1 MASAVK
7 YIANVGKSVKYAT
20 IDVLKEMNPVVT
32 DMIETNQDVAKVT
45 YSSIKNFK
53 TLSAKAMKSLSQSQV
68 GELAKDYKK
77 NLLED
82 IKNGTFYN
90 KKRQEQVEND
100 IGNSDAWNIDESE
113 FFANESDSFDNEVSS
128 DEFLADSID
137 DTAERA
143 TSAVSQVLARTS
155 EYQVEATRQSTNRI
169 LAQTSAMSAQLH
181 SDLGILNANVSG
193 LMKFNTEAMATH
205 IENSRSFYERQQQQ
219 MDEQTSILKE
229 MLEFQK
235 AIFTPKTKSMSS
247 KVNVSDIF
255 TSTGAINLAEYFKLI
270 KQNAENADSL
280 GMGSMLT
287 EFLNS
292 GMGKSMAA
300 NPLGEV
306 MNAMVRN
313 FIPKM
318 VKNTFEEFNDTIS
331 GSIATAIMNASKAR
345 NSTNPIIS
353 TIGNIFGIDTS
364 NTRKIDPS
372 NYNKGITS
380 WTGKDHKALTEVI
393 PTLLNKIYSSI
404 SGTKETRYDYDEGRF
419 VSLKSIKTKY
429 DRSKNRYV
437 QEANDTILPYL
448 ENMISQMK
456 FSSTERQK
464 EFVSHLE
471 SILKE
476 NFKRGEYFNP
486 NNKSIN
492 AKTYGLKG
500 DHAEYDV
507 QLIKRLI
514 SKIPKSKQLLN
525 NTNFFQARE
534 SFQNWLSS
542 IEDSGDSIFMQLFN
556 GSKKSKS
563 SKTPIFSTSEKLDE
577 TNSIL
582 RDIRDLLQNRRGR
595 VKRSKKFIKNK
606 NVTNNTITTSVGKKS
621 KNEENEY
628 LSDLGMY
635 IGSNDDAKFN
645 VDEDDIDS
653 FDYIDPNTVD
663 NKTYIKRLK
672 EATTATKKLSAFLSG
687 TSELA
692 KQPLRFV
699 SNVLKKTDERM
710 YTLLFG
716 SDKDKKHSIL
726 GKISDGFDIWF
737 DDLRDIARSK
747 LEDIKDWLTEKS
759 IGDKAHGILSKLLG
773 IDTKEWFKDF
783 RKAAFGNENIS
794 MGEGVRKIFGE
805 GFKEMWTGF
814 KNFFKEDETLKNA
827 KESVAGKTTKKEKE
841 RKKANKS
848 LDNIGKALNK
858 AAANHGNSDTGEGE
872 TSPVEEATSTGS
884 KSKKKDRGARRR
896 NKTKKAADGLRKVS
910 KTGVI
915 AVSEGEMIVP
925 PDMNPYNIKKREKAE
940 QIAIDKFEKAYGK
953 FGDIAAFARG
963 GSVDIDP
970 KRKKELDKQVSKI
983 DKDIAGGKV
992 DPKSIIKSLTG
1003 FSLEDQ
1009 EYIMNH
1015 INDDSYATL
1024 HRNYKAART
1033 IYRVKSLGRDAY
1045 EKGKENIGY
1054 KMMDSAKDLVN
1065 DARENELIDSLISK
1079 ISQSINKNKD
1089 TTVEGKEVVNDIMS
1103 NFSSYLPRI
1112 AAGGVTG
1119 LALSAMLGLAGGPL
1133 LGAAVGSS
1141 LGLLSNSKKLQKW
1154 LFGEKL
1160 VNDEGDETIKGGILG
1175 EDLKKNIHKYFP
1187 NMSKGAIVG
1196 GIASILPFVPGGP
1209 MAGILV
1215 GSAVGFAR
1223 SNNDLREKLF
1233 GKDKALSKIGNT
1245 LKEKLPRMGLGAAAM
1260 FLGGPF
1266 GVTTNLMVGSALGFV
1281 SDTERFKDIIFGTK
1295 GFDNKRRGGLV
1306 GFIKD
1311 AAEIPMNG
1319 IKDLFEYSKNWFKKD
1334 ILDPMSRFLKP
1345 VLQDFKNLGSWIKDG
1360 IKSAFT
1366 DHLLKPIG
1374 GKILSKLIVPLEKQ
1388 LGKIVK
1394 PFAHGLL
1401 AVASAPFKA
1410 LGAYGDW
1417 RRSRQLRS
1425 VGGASGTIVER
1436 VLARNQ
1442 LDSRQPGRFT
1452 RAINGIAGRDIID
1465 TTRYTNSE
1473 ANRVDMAFLGMSDED
1488 RMMAGTLAELVE
1500 TSGINKR
1507 KNREKAIKGNV
1518 AALISKQGGLDKV
1531 IYSHID
1537 RTNAEMVSQY
1547 NQIKNEMLT
1556 GKCQASIAILKS
1568 WVLAGKF
1575 PAKYENDAIRELKRV
1590 AKLVSE
1596 RRDRLNNLDQSI
1608 KDFQSKTGINML
1620 DRKHRKVAKQA
1631 ANEAQA
1637 DSDKAINDYY
1647 KNVVEEANQGT
1658 LEEQQLK
1665 ATLRM
1670 QELQEEISK
1679 KLTDINDTLK
1689 DALLGA
1695 ADATDDNPDISTKNN
1710 YKTEQEASTVSDNG
1724 KLLPAVIPNVDKTPN
1739 DQKVEISATDI
1750 ITAAQAG
1757 QLDIAKIMADG
1768 KVNKFSK
1775 LKSIGNR
1782 IINKFRSKKQK
1793 SQTVIT
1799 ENGPIKTRFDNR
1811 GNEIP
1816 DNTDSETKETLAK
1829 VEDKNQVQKGILSKL
1844 SGLGDTIKGFLGIG
1858 NNEDEEKEGIF
1869 SKILKGA
1876 LKYGLPILGGLAG
1889 VGLVSKVANKKINV
1903 QARDANGNK
1912 MFDEN
1917 GNPITTQMTI
1927 ADAVKD
1933 GASRMWLGDDLT
1945 GNTNGAWFH
1954 IKDFTR
1960 NTVIPLISTGYDIVV
1975 KKIPDLIT
1983 TGVQTIIE
1991 NAPGLL
1997 IAIGKG
2003 IASGLLSVVGDNVGK
2018 IPIIGGLF
2026 GGSKKNKNIK
2036 SSESIESG
2044 TSKLTVNLANGSTS
2058 GSASTTTSN
2067 TTQQLQSLF
2076 DAAASSTGNSISTST
2091 VSSSNNSRSMVLQSL
2106 LDRNTTTGT
2115 TDNTNAVKE
2124 SLAYQNASKPVQRKA
2139 LNVLS
2144 KIWDSKVLAD
2154 GTTVSQLC
2162 NDPNTVIAEF
2172 TDSNGNTFEVTGATI
2187 LLYPETASQLFGVD
2201 IALTDKEREENSK
2214 AVKNAI
2220 GSDPQSWTMT
2230 KILASGGTYGNG
2242 RIAAKAL
2249 SSGGKLISK
2258 AGKGISAIVG
2268 KDITIFGKKI
2278 PWVGRIPF
2286 AGSGL
2291 NKVGKLTN
2299 AASKL
2304 TQFSMNAASIPIRA
2318 TEAIRSGYEE
2328 FSNLRK
2334 GGFTAAE
2341 SAQWIAGNAGVSAR
2355 KGIRGAREALNASL
2369 DAKSAERAEKL
2380 ANSKGV
2386 KKGIQTVKNSIS
2398 DRIDSITRRAGN
2410 KGLDIAEKA
2419 TDITSS
2425 DISKA
2430 ASGIQ
2435 SALQNMSSKGGVAGK
2450 AAGAATKLTG
2460 KAAEVLSKFS
2470 KALTEFLQ
2478 NSKVIGGFRKVL
2490 KCAGIA
2496 QNKIESVLQ
2505 KGLINFAEK
2514 LTEKFTKGLAGAS
2527 AKIVSKIAKQIAK
2540 KVLAVVFIVIDFVNG
2555 MAKADSIMKVENPTV
2570 AERLISGLVNALA
2583 EFCFITL
2590 IIQPSDLVDFCVSA
2604 LEFMG
2609 VNMDNLRQRQQEAQE
2624 NCDEYN
2630 RKHGTNYTVEEYLMS
2645 DHLSTKIK
2653 SALGKVGSTVV
2664 NFATSIGK
2672 GIANFFTGGGKS
2684 EEEISADE
2692 KESKDST
2699 IAKVNAA
2706 EDAATEGSYIYDE
2719 SGNAIGYDEN
2729 NDGNPETMYVPQGD
2743 SDTSEYDTSSL
2754 VNTNFNTTG
2763 TENSQLT
2770 TVDQSQIATSGEGS
2784 VVSSENQTL
2793 INSTYNEINTA
2804 IPDMVRQIK
2813 TNLANYFGVNPSDLN
2828 RKTNIGMNT
2837 MKGDGPLQLFRRLG
2851 LMWSQINTRL
2861 NPFINNLPTT
2871 LFSGM
2876 KDLTKFLTNNV
2887 GLMGEEGDYTEED
2900 QTSGT
2905 TGYTSTNKVTKT
2917 TTTTTSSD
2925 GTSTTTTT
2933 TSPSTTDKDTKS
2945 SSSSSSGKKS
2955 KSIVSKIASGVK
2967 NVIKGIGNFFGI
2979 GGSGSGVD
2987 DFATIPDYDRNA
2999 DKNSFIS
3006 QKYGKYASRQFT
3018 VNGDKQ
3024 RETVADAGCAPAVAT
3039 MAINSAGYSADPITM
3054 DQAMKNAIKYKKPNS
3069 GVTADYFIDE
3079 FDKHGLNASFIT
3091 SDNSK
3096 MKDTIIK
3103 RLTSGS
3109 PIILMGKDDKNNSKS
3124 NSPFGP
3130 KTHYVVA
3137 TGISKDKQTIYIND
3151 PESDKP
3157 KIPYKTNKILGSV
3170 MLGISPVVRT
3180 SSKNKQNSMITKI
3193 KRLLSRFS
3201 ASGKYGED
3209 TIEYKVWTGL
3219 RAAGYSEITV
3229 AGTMGNIYA
3238 ESGFDPSVVEHGN
3251 GIGFGLIQWSFGRR
3265 TAIENYAAEQGK
3277 DVNSTELQVEWLI
3290 KECDPNDSA
3299 FAWMNSS
3306 KSYDGKSWTYDEW
3319 KNATDIE
3326 SAVRAFMFC
3335 FERPAGT
3342 SSLQKR
3348 IDAANEYYEEFT
3360 GTAVPDKQNS
3370 NDPNSGGESEANQ
3383 SPLEQ
3388 LLSAFSKLAQ
3398 GYGLTGGDS
3407 SGSTE
3412 DSGSGDNGSDYV
3424 DMGDIRGNVST
3435 NKEYAQKQVEL
3446 VKKMKSVENT
3456 LDYSQAARNP
3466 DNGSGD
3472 CSSTVQWAYQNVLGV
3487 DPGSWTGAQETDEDT
3502 YTVTTSTAEEDKMQL
3517 GDIILK
3523 NGHVEMYYGDHRM
3536 IGHGGAEHTLEDGT
3550 TTTKG
3555 PFVRE
3560 LGNTPP
3566 YNNIKR
3572 WVGFRDGES
3581 STTFDG
3587 ATEGGAGTGLFVSQ
3601 NSPSYSNKTIGNR
3614 TVSDAGCAPAV
3625 ATMALS
3631 KLNKNYNMSKA
3642 IKDASKYQNSSGKVT
3657 ADYFAE
3663 AFSKNGVR
3671 PSYIPGN
3678 DINKLKDAITN
3689 GNVVLLGKDSSNK
3702 TKSKSPFGPAGHYV
3716 LATGLSKDGKYVYIN
3731 DPESKRANQKY
3742 PVDILNH
3749 TSIGISTLGNI
3760 TSKLAGKIKDKLK
3773 LFAGSAKYKYLFS
3786 GDSRT
3791 VGIQL
3796 TLGDSHPETLFV
3808 AKAGIG
3814 YQWMKDHAWSQ
3825 IKQNLDE
3832 NPDMKV
3838 VFLYGVNDM
3847 ININYYL
3854 KRYKELEGEYDKN
3867 RIWYVSVN
3875 PIKGQQLV
3883 TDDQI
3888 QEFNKK
3894 LKEHAG
3900 SRYIDTYSMLNKE
3913 GFGSPD
3919 GLHYDN
3925 DTNTKIYD
3933 FIINAINNGGSSTT
3947 TTTTTTTTETE
3958 VKEDPSPFD
3967 ELASAFT
3974 DLAQAY
3980 GLSGDSGSSTTS
3992 SSTTKN
3998 NNSSNNNSKGSSFP
4012 KYVLSEAQ
4020 KKLAAGV
4027 IAGETGGSDL
4037 VAAKQE
4043 ASQMAN
4049 LNEVQYGKD
4058 PTGDNLESTLKG
4070 GWYAK
4075 ASLSKSPTDTTLK
4088 AVEDVLVNGKR
4099 TLPRYVT
4106 EHDMFPLDAA
4116 ISGHW
4121 NNGKSEDRSQYKRN
4135 STVISQNPSRFSSPA
4150 NYKFYDFF
4158 GENRDGDV
4166 AGYYDQYYDQYK
4178 DDVAWSG
4185 AGSGISSDTKTTPAY
4200 SSYAKEVTKA
4210 TTTNTAV
4217 TNNKSNNQ
4225 SNIDKL
4231 VEIVIKLLAQVVDN
4245 TSSIKDIASLLVKL
4259 LDLKSSSNASDS
4271 SIASSAAKG
4280 AMQASQLALKALS
4293 ESAKNTDSEE
4303 MLKLIQS
4310 VESIAMQ

>member
-193 LMKFNTEAMATH
+193 LMKFNTEAMSTH

-635 IGSNDDAKFN
+635 IGFNDDAKFN

-653 FDYIDPNTVD
+653 FDYIDPDTVD

-814 KNFFKEDETLKNA
+814 KNFFKEDETLKDA

-858 AAANHGNSDTGEGE
+858 AAANHGNNDTGEGE
-872 TSPVEEATSTGS
+872 TSPVEEVTSTGS

-1033 IYRVKSLGRDAY
+1033 IYRAKSLGRDAY

-1160 VNDEGDETIKGGILG
+1160 VDDEGNETIKGGILG

-1196 GIASILPFVPGGP
+1196 GIASVLPFVPGGP

-1223 SNNDLREKLF
+1223 SNDDLREKLF

-1425 VGGASGTIVER
+1425 VGGASGTIAER

-1799 ENGPIKTRFDNR
+1799 ENGPIKTRFDNK

-1829 VEDKNQVQKGILSKL
+1829 VEDKNQVQKGILNKL

-1889 VGLVSKVANKKINV
+1889 VGLVSKVANKKIDV

-1917 GNPITTQMTI
+1917 GNPIMTQMTI

-1960 NTVIPLISTGYDIVV
+1960 NTVIPLISTGYDLVM
-1975 KKIPDLIT
+1975 KKLPDLIA
-1983 TGVQTIIE
+1983 TGAQVLAE
-1991 NAPGLL
+1991 HAPNVLAHIGIGL
-1997 IAIGKG
+1997 GK
-2003 IASGLLSVVGDNVGK
+2003 GLLSVLKGVLSRLPG
-2018 IPIIGGLF
+2018 IGGLF
-2026 GGSKKNKNIK
+2026 KDDKKDSDVP
-2036 SSESIESG
+2036 SSSSIESG
-2044 TSKLTVNLANGSTS
+2044 KIISSNIKLNTMPAQSSGKKQTDTSSTQYKLQSMFDKYVSGGNSTTNNTTNSSTS
-2058 GSASTTTSN
+2058 SNIPSSYTSSN
-2067 TTQQLQSLF
+2067 
-2076 DAAASSTGNSISTST
+2076 SSTNTSDWKKNIT
-2091 VSSSNNSRSMVLQSL
+2091 SSL
-2106 LDRNTTTGT
+2106 LNSDSNIGNTK
-2115 TDNTNAVKE
+2115 DIE
-2124 SLAYQNASKPVQRKA
+2124 SSLAYQNAPSIIQKKA
-2139 LNVLS
+2139 KNQLS
-2144 KIWDSKVLAD
+2144 KIWNNPILED
-2154 GTTVSQLC
+2154 GTTVGQLC
-2162 NDPNTVIAEF
+2162 NDNETELLQYQ
-2172 TDSNGNTFEVTGATI
+2172 DSAGVTHSITGAD
-2187 LLYPETASQLFGVD
+2187 LLLFPEVASQVLGID
-2201 IALTDKEREENSK
+2201 ISLTDKEREEGSK
-2214 AVKNAI
+2214 ELRNAT
-2220 GSDPQSWTMT
+2220 QSNTGNW
-2230 KILASGGTYGNG
+2230 KAFEIIASGGKYGKNTIMMG
-2242 RIAAKAL
+2242 MKGANILAKGAD
-2249 SSGGKLISK
+2249 K
-2258 AGKGISAIVG
+2258 
-2268 KDITIFGKKI
+2268 
-2278 PWVGRIPF
+2278 F
-2286 AGSGL
+2286 AQVV
-2291 NKVGKLTN
+2291 NKSRL
-2299 AASKL
+2299 
-2304 TQFSMNAASIPIRA
+2304 F
-2318 TEAIRSGYEE
+2318 
-2328 FSNLRK
+2328 
-2334 GGFTAAE
+2334 
-2341 SAQWIAGNAGVSAR
+2341 
-2355 KGIRGAREALNASL
+2355 
-2369 DAKSAERAEKL
+2369 
-2380 ANSKGV
+2380 
-2386 KKGIQTVKNSIS
+2386 
-2398 DRIDSITRRAGN
+2398 
-2410 KGLDIAEKA
+2410 
-2419 TDITSS
+2419 
-2425 DISKA
+2425 
-2430 ASGIQ
+2430 
-2435 SALQNMSSKGGVAGK
+2435 GVAGK
-2450 AAGAATKLTG
+2450 AAAGTGKLTRAVTAISSIPSFVMEQGRKVVSNYSASRRMGKSVAESINVAKHGVGLRTRRSLRNANKALQNWSIGKEGSMLNKMGNTVKKYGSKTLDALSDATKISGQDVSKATSKVSSALSKAISKSEKATNAVNKAGKLAG
-2460 KAAEVLSKFS
+2460 KALEVFNKLKTLLSKFLS
-2470 KALTEFLQ
+2470 NNQVVKAFK
-2478 NSKVIGGFRKVL
+2478 KVVSSGKAKKKVAEKAIEQAL
-2490 KCAGIA
+2490 NKFADKILEKC
-2496 QNKIESVLQ
+2496 Q
-2505 KGLINFAEK
+2505 KGLAK
-2514 LTEKFTKGLAGAS
+2514 AA
-2527 AKIVSKIAKQIAK
+2527 AKIIAKVSTKLAAYIGSGGLIA
-2540 KVLAVVFIVIDFVNG
+2540 VGFIIVDFLKG
-2555 MAKADSIMKVENPTV
+2555 MSNADVIMKVEKPTI
-2570 AERLISGLVNALA
+2570 AEKFIAGLVNAFA
-2583 EFCFITL
+2583 ETFFITL
-2590 IIQPSDLVDFCVSA
+2590 FVDTDDLVQASLNLVEEFVDLSDLRKRQDEA
-2604 LEFMG
+2604 EQ
-2609 VNMDNLRQRQQEAQE
+2609 NLAEYNATHPVAITM
-2624 NCDEYN
+2624 DEYLS
-2630 RKHGTNYTVEEYLMS
+2630 K
-2645 DHLSTKIK
+2645 DKISTKVK
-2653 SALGKVGSTVV
+2653 A
-2664 NFATSIGK
+2664 AIGK
-2672 GIANFFTGGGKS
+2672 AGSAIKNIFTGGSS
-2684 EEEISADE
+2684 EET
-2692 KESKDST
+2692 DST
-2699 IAKVNAA
+2699 EVDVATQSTSTVDQVNAA

-2729 NDGNPETMYVPQGD
+2729 NDGNPETMYVSQGD

-2804 IPDMVRQIK
+2804 IPDMVRQMK

-2945 SSSSSSGKKS
+2945 SSSGSSGKKS

-2987 DFATIPDYDRNA
+2987 DQSHIVETANSA
-2999 DKNSFIS
+2999 DSKNLFIS
-3006 QKYGKYASRQFT
+3006 QKYGKYANTPFT
-3018 VNGDKQ
+3018 VSGDRNK
-3024 RETVADAGCAPAVAT
+3024 ETVEDAGCAPAVAT
-3039 MAINSAGYSADPITM
+3039 MAINSAGFSAEPITM
-3054 DQAMKNAIKYKKPNS
+3054 DQAIKNAIKYKKPNN
-3069 GVTADYFIDE
+3069 GVTADYFVDE
-3079 FDKHGLNASFIT
+3079 FDKHGLNTSFIT
-3091 SDNSK
+3091 SDSAS
-3096 MKDTIIK
+3096 MKDTIIR
-3103 RLTSGS
+3103 RLSSGA
-3109 PIILMGKDDKNNSKS
+3109 PIILMGKDDKNTSKS
-3124 NSPFGP
+3124 SSPFGP

-3137 TGISKDKQTIYIND
+3137 TGISDDKQTIYVND
-3151 PESDKP
+3151 PESNKP
-3157 KIPYKTNKILGSV
+3157 KIPYKASKLLNGV
-3170 MLGISPVVRT
+3170 MIGIAPVIRNNR
-3180 SSKNKQNSMITKI
+3180 KNKQNSMVTKI

-3251 GIGFGLIQWSFGRR
+3251 GIGFGLIQWSYGRR

-3277 DVNSTELQVEWLI
+3277 DVNSTELQVEWLL

-3306 KSYDGKSWTYDEW
+3306 TSYDGKSWTYDEW

-3370 NDPNSGGESEANQ
+3370 NDPDNAGESEANQ
-3383 SPLEQ
+3383 SPLEK
-3388 LLSAFSKLAQ
+3388 LLSAFNKLAQ
-3398 GYGLTGGDS
+3398 AYGLTGGDS

-3412 DSGSGDNGSDYV
+3412 DTDTGSNSDTGYV
-3424 DMGDIRGNVST
+3424 DMGDIRGNVSS
-3435 NKEYAQKQVEL
+3435 NKEYAEKQVEL
-3446 VKKMKSVENT
+3446 VKKMKSVEGQ
-3456 LDYSQAARNP
+3456 LQYSWGPGSKYPGPSRNP
-3466 DNGSGD
+3466 DDGYAD
-3472 CSSTVQWAYQNVLGV
+3472 CSSTVQWAYQKVLGV
-3487 DPGSWTGAQETDEDT
+3487 DPGSYTGTQETDEDT
-3502 YTVTTSTAEEDKMQL
+3502 YTVTNTTADESKMQL

-3523 NGHVEMYYGDHRM
+3523 NGHVEMYYGDGRM
-3536 IGHGGAEHTLEDGT
+3536 IGHGGGKDGKT
-3550 TTTKG
+3550 PG
-3555 PFVRE
+3555 PTIKA
-3560 LGNTPP
+3560 LGSTPP

-3572 WVGFRDGES
+3572 WVGFRDSEG

-3601 NSPSYSNKTIGNR
+3601 NNPSYANKTIGNR
-3614 TVSDAGCAPAV
+3614 TVADAGCAPAV

-3631 KLNKNYNMSKA
+3631 KLNKKYNMSKA
-3642 IKDASKYQNSSGKVT
+3642 IKDASKYQNPSGKVT

-3933 FIINAINNGGSSTT
+3933 FVINAINNGGSSTT

-3998 NNSSNNNSKGSSFP
+3998 NNSNNNNSKGSSFP

-4099 TLPRYVT
+4099 ALPRYVT

-4225 SNIDKL
+4225 SNVDKL

>member
-90 KKRQEQVEND
+90 KKRQQQVEND
-100 IGNSDAWNIDESE
+100 IGNSDAWGADMSE
-113 FFANESDSFDNEVSS
+113 FFAEEPAEGEDEFSS

-219 MDEQTSILKE
+219 MDEQTSILRE

-247 KVNVSDIF
+247 KVNISDTF

-270 KQNAENADSL
+270 KQNAENMDSMGL
-280 GMGSMLT
+280 GSWVKEAMD
-287 EFLNS
+287 S
-292 GMGKSMAA
+292 GMGKSFAA
-300 NPLGEV
+300 NPLGMV
-306 MNAMVRN
+306 MTGA
-313 FIPKM
+313 
-318 VKNTFEEFNDTIS
+318 VKSFLPNILKESFKEFNDTLS
-331 GSIATAIMNASKAR
+331 GSISTAIMNAYQAKD
-345 NSTNPIIS
+345 STNPIIS
-353 TIGNIFGIDTS
+353 ALGNIFGVDLSNNKKISTS
-364 NTRKIDPS
+364 K
-372 NYNKGITS
+372 YNKDVVA
-380 WTGKDHKALTEVI
+380 WNGKDHKALTEVI

-404 SGTKETRYDYDEGRF
+404 SGTKEMRYDYEEGKF
-419 VSLKSIKTKY
+419 VSLKDIKKSY
-429 DRSKNRYV
+429 NKRKSRYV
-437 QEANDTILPYL
+437 SDANDTIMPYL
-448 ENMISQMK
+448 ENMINQMN
-456 FSSTERQK
+456 FSSTDRQK

-471 SILKE
+471 TILKE
-476 NFKRGEYFNP
+476 NFKKGRYFNP
-486 NNKSIN
+486 NDKSLS

-507 QLIKRLI
+507 QLIRRLMA
-514 SKIPKSKQLLN
+514 KIPKSKQLLN
-525 NTNFFQARE
+525 NSDFFQARE
-534 SFQNWLSS
+534 QYQDWLSS
-542 IEDSGDSIFMQLFN
+542 IEGNGDSVLMSLFN
-556 GSKKSKS
+556 GSTGKKKGKSKTMAS
-563 SKTPIFSTSEKLDE
+563 PIFSASEKLDE
-577 TNSIL
+577 TNSLL
-582 RDIRDLLQNRRGR
+582 REIRDTLQSRGR
-595 VKRSKKFIKNK
+595 SKRPYKKVTKKN
-606 NVTNNTITTSVGKKS
+606 NNTTINKIEKKE
-621 KNEENEY
+621 KDKETGY
-628 LSDLGMY
+628 ISDLGFY
-635 IGSNDDAKFN
+635 INTRSDAKFN

-653 FDYIDPNTVD
+653 FDYVDPDTVD

-672 EATTATKKLSAFLSG
+672 EATTATKRLSAFLSG

-716 SDKDKKHSIL
+716 SDKDGKNSIL
-726 GKISDGFDIWF
+726 GKISDGLDLWF
-737 DDLRDIARSK
+737 DDLRDIAK
-747 LEDIKDWLTEKS
+747 NKFDDIKDWLTEQS
-759 IGDKAHGILSKLLG
+759 LGDKAHGILSKLLG

-783 RKAAFGNENIS
+783 RKAAFGDENMS
-794 MGEGVRKIFGE
+794 MGEGVRKIFSE

-814 KNFFKEDETLKNA
+814 KNFFKEDEAVKSA
-827 KESVAGKTTKKEKE
+827 KESITGTITKEE
-841 RKKANKS
+841 EQRRAYNAS
-848 LDNIGKALNK
+848 LDNLGKILRN
-858 AAANHGNSDTGEGE
+858 AAADHGNDTGEGK
-872 TSPVEEATSTGS
+872 VTGA
-884 KSKKKDRGARRR
+884 AR
-896 NKTKKAADGLRKVS
+896 GLRKVS

-925 PDMNPYNIKKREKAE
+925 PDMNPYNIKKREKSE
-940 QIAIDKFEKAYGK
+940 QDAIDKFEKAYGK
-953 FGDIAAFARG
+953 FGRIPAYATG
-963 GSVDIDP
+963 GSVDIDSE
-970 KRKKELDKQVSKI
+970 KKAKLDKQVSRI
-983 DKDIAGGKV
+983 DSIIARGDY
-992 DPKSIIKSLTG
+992 DPKKIIRDVSK
-1003 FSLEDQ
+1003 FPAEDQ
-1009 EYIMNH
+1009 EYIMSH
-1015 INDDSYATL
+1015 INDDSYAVL
-1024 HRNYKAART
+1024 HRNYRAART
-1033 IYRVKSLGRDAY
+1033 LYRAKSIGRAAY

-1054 KMMDSAKDLVN
+1054 KMADSAKDLVN
-1065 DARENELIDSLISK
+1065 NARENELIDSLISK
-1079 ISQSINKNKD
+1079 ISQSITKNND
-1089 TTVEGKEVVNDIMS
+1089 TTKEGKEVVNDIMS
-1103 NFSSYLPRI
+1103 NFSSYIPRI

-1119 LALSAMLGLAGGPL
+1119 LALSTLLGLAGGPL
-1133 LGAAVGSS
+1133 LGAAVGSG
-1141 LGLLSNSKKLQKW
+1141 LGLLSNSKKLRTW
-1154 LFGEKL
+1154 LFGEKIL
-1160 VNDEGDETIKGGILG
+1160 DDEGNESIKGGILG
-1175 EDLKKNIHKYFP
+1175 NDIKKNIHKYFP
-1187 NMSKGAIVG
+1187 NISKGAILG
-1196 GIASILPFVPGGP
+1196 GITSILPFVPGGP

-1215 GSAVGFAR
+1215 GSAIGFAK
-1223 SNNDLREKLF
+1223 SNDTLSKQLF
-1233 GKDKALSKIGNT
+1233 GEDKALGKMKKT
-1245 LKEKLPRMGLGAAAM
+1245 LEQKLPRMGLGAAAM

-1266 GVTTNLMVGSALGFV
+1266 GITTNLMVGAGLGFV
-1281 SDTERFKDIIFGTK
+1281 SDTNKFKDIVFGTK
-1295 GFDNKRRGGLV
+1295 GSNGERTGGLV
-1306 GFIKD
+1306 QYIKEAVEVPINTAKQIWQETHDWFKDTFLPPLSKAAAPIGRQFKNIGNWFKD
-1311 AAEIPMNG
+1311 ALTQG
-1319 IKDLFEYSKNWFKKD
+1319 IKDH
-1334 ILDPMSRFLKP
+1334 ITR
-1345 VLQDFKNLGSWIKDG
+1345 
-1360 IKSAFT
+1360 
-1366 DHLLKPIG
+1366 PIG
-1374 GKILSKLIVPLEKQ
+1374 RAITDNIIQPFQKATGFILRQLLRPGRWALGKVSQGIGTIGSKL
-1388 LGKIVK
+1388 
-1394 PFAHGLL
+1394 
-1401 AVASAPFKA
+1401 
-1410 LGAYGDW
+1410 
-1417 RRSRQLRS
+1417 RSHQLRNI
-1425 VGGASGTIVER
+1425 GTASGTAAERLAEMDELDANKRIPFRRFANSKGYRSASLINSLSNEQVLEMQAFNEYLQTAGSAITTKKINKAKTSYAKHIVIANDDMLFNDLKQ
-1436 VLARNQ
+1436 LADKRIITARTYSDFETAILNADIKTAMTLYKNIQVNDSKNFTPKDKKSLGKRIQAAVNNAKKARADAEKAKEKYKQ
-1442 LDSRQPGRFT
+1442 LKDKYGDIGLGTARFGRELQQEIEGRGINETAESSKENKTADNIVDISKTQKDNHVQLMDTLNNISDLLEVIAFPESK
-1452 RAINGIAGRDIID
+1452 RALKMKRLKESIN
-1465 TTRYTNSE
+1465 NKKKE
-1473 ANRVDMAFLGMSDED
+1473 DEEKTIETVATLED
-1488 RMMAGTLAELVE
+1488 AKTLAEE
-1500 TSGINKR
+1500 GSTSEATSIANGKSLKMSKVKSIVRNLTTKVR
-1507 KNREKAIKGNV
+1507 QS
-1518 AALISKQGGLDKV
+1518 ISKPK
-1531 IYSHID
+1531 
-1537 RTNAEMVSQY
+1537 
-1547 NQIKNEMLT
+1547 
-1556 GKCQASIAILKS
+1556 
-1568 WVLAGKF
+1568 
-1575 PAKYENDAIRELKRV
+1575 
-1590 AKLVSE
+1590 
-1596 RRDRLNNLDQSI
+1596 
-1608 KDFQSKTGINML
+1608 
-1620 DRKHRKVAKQA
+1620 
-1631 ANEAQA
+1631 
-1637 DSDKAINDYY
+1637 
-1647 KNVVEEANQGT
+1647 
-1658 LEEQQLK
+1658 
-1665 ATLRM
+1665 
-1670 QELQEEISK
+1670 
-1679 KLTDINDTLK
+1679 
-1689 DALLGA
+1689 
-1695 ADATDDNPDISTKNN
+1695 
-1710 YKTEQEASTVSDNG
+1710 
-1724 KLLPAVIPNVDKTPN
+1724 
-1739 DQKVEISATDI
+1739 
-1750 ITAAQAG
+1750 
-1757 QLDIAKIMADG
+1757 
-1768 KVNKFSK
+1768 
-1775 LKSIGNR
+1775 
-1782 IINKFRSKKQK
+1782 
-1793 SQTVIT
+1793 TVIT
-1799 ENGPIKTRFDNR
+1799 ENGPIKTRIDAQ

-1816 DNTDSETKETLAK
+1816 DERDSETKETLSK
-1829 VEDKNQVQKGILSKL
+1829 VEEKNNTQKGILNKL

-1858 NNEDEEKEGIF
+1858 DDKDEEKEGIF

-1889 VGLVSKVANKKINV
+1889 VGLVSKIANKKIDV

-1917 GNPITTQMTI
+1917 GNPIMTQMTI

-1960 NTVIPLISTGYDIVV
+1960 NTVIPLISTGYDLVM
-1975 KKIPDLIT
+1975 KKLPDLIA
-1983 TGVQTIIE
+1983 TGAQVLAE
-1991 NAPGLL
+1991 HAPNVLAHIGIGL
-1997 IAIGKG
+1997 GK
-2003 IASGLLSVVGDNVGK
+2003 GLLSVLKGVLSRLPG
-2018 IPIIGGLF
+2018 IGGLF
-2026 GGSKKNKNIK
+2026 KDDKKDSDVP
-2036 SSESIESG
+2036 SSSSIESG
-2044 TSKLTVNLANGSTS
+2044 KIISSNIKLNTMPAQSSGKKQTDTSSTQYKLQSMFDKYVSGGNSTTNNTTNSSTS
-2058 GSASTTTSN
+2058 SNIPSSYTSSN
-2067 TTQQLQSLF
+2067 
-2076 DAAASSTGNSISTST
+2076 SSTNTSDWKKNIT
-2091 VSSSNNSRSMVLQSL
+2091 SSL
-2106 LDRNTTTGT
+2106 LNSDSNIGNTK
-2115 TDNTNAVKE
+2115 DIE
-2124 SLAYQNASKPVQRKA
+2124 SSLAYQNAPSIIQKKA
-2139 LNVLS
+2139 KNQLS
-2144 KIWDSKVLAD
+2144 KIWNNPILED
-2154 GTTVSQLC
+2154 GTTVGQLC
-2162 NDPNTVIAEF
+2162 NDNETELLQYQ
-2172 TDSNGNTFEVTGATI
+2172 DSAGVTHSITGAD
-2187 LLYPETASQLFGVD
+2187 LLLFPEVASQVLGID
-2201 IALTDKEREENSK
+2201 ISLTDKEREEGSK
-2214 AVKNAI
+2214 ELRNATQSNI
-2220 GSDPQSWTMT
+2220 GNW
-2230 KILASGGTYGNG
+2230 
-2242 RIAAKAL
+2242 KAFEIIT
-2249 SSGGKLISK
+2249 SGGKY
-2258 AGKGISAIVG
+2258 GKN
-2268 KDITIFGKKI
+2268 TIMMGMKGANILAK
-2278 PWVGRIPF
+2278 GADKF
-2286 AGSGL
+2286 AQVV
-2291 NKVGKLTN
+2291 NKSRL
-2299 AASKL
+2299 
-2304 TQFSMNAASIPIRA
+2304 F
-2318 TEAIRSGYEE
+2318 
-2328 FSNLRK
+2328 
-2334 GGFTAAE
+2334 
-2341 SAQWIAGNAGVSAR
+2341 
-2355 KGIRGAREALNASL
+2355 
-2369 DAKSAERAEKL
+2369 
-2380 ANSKGV
+2380 
-2386 KKGIQTVKNSIS
+2386 
-2398 DRIDSITRRAGN
+2398 
-2410 KGLDIAEKA
+2410 
-2419 TDITSS
+2419 
-2425 DISKA
+2425 
-2430 ASGIQ
+2430 
-2435 SALQNMSSKGGVAGK
+2435 GVAGK
-2450 AAGAATKLTG
+2450 AAAGAGKLTRAVTAISSIPSFVMEQGRKVVSNYSASRRIGKSVAESINVAKHGVGLRTRRSLRNANKALQNWSIGKEGSMLNKMGNTVKKYGSKTLDALSDATKISGQDVSKATSKVSSALSKVISKSEKATNAVNKAGKLAG
-2460 KAAEVLSKFS
+2460 KALEVFNKLKTLLSKFLS
-2470 KALTEFLQ
+2470 NNQVVKAFK
-2478 NSKVIGGFRKVL
+2478 KVVSSGKAKKKVAEKAIEQAL
-2490 KCAGIA
+2490 NKFADKILEKC
-2496 QNKIESVLQ
+2496 Q
-2505 KGLINFAEK
+2505 KGLAK
-2514 LTEKFTKGLAGAS
+2514 AA
-2527 AKIVSKIAKQIAK
+2527 AKIIAKVSTKLAAYIGSGGLIA
-2540 KVLAVVFIVIDFVNG
+2540 VGFIIVDFLKG
-2555 MAKADSIMKVENPTV
+2555 MSNADVIMKVEKPTI
-2570 AERLISGLVNALA
+2570 AEKFISGLVNAFA
-2583 EFCFITL
+2583 ETFFITL
-2590 IIQPSDLVDFCVSA
+2590 FVDTDDLVQASLNLVEEFVDLSDLRKRQDEA
-2604 LEFMG
+2604 EQ
-2609 VNMDNLRQRQQEAQE
+2609 NLAEYNATHPVAITM
-2624 NCDEYN
+2624 DEYLS
-2630 RKHGTNYTVEEYLMS
+2630 K
-2645 DHLSTKIK
+2645 DKISTKVK
-2653 SALGKVGSTVV
+2653 SAIGKVGSAIK
-2664 NFATSIGK
+2664 NI
-2672 GIANFFTGGGKS
+2672 FTGGSS
-2684 EEEISADE
+2684 EET
-2692 KESKDST
+2692 DST
-2699 IAKVNAA
+2699 EVDVATQSTSTVDQVNAA
-2706 EDAATEGSYIYDE
+2706 EDAATEGSYIYDDE
-2719 SGNAIGYDEN
+2719 SGNAIGYDDN

-2770 TVDQSQIATSGEGS
+2770 TVDQSQVATSGEGS

-2804 IPDMVRQIK
+2804 IPDMVRQMK

-2987 DFATIPDYDRNA
+2987 DQSHIVETANSA
-2999 DKNSFIS
+2999 DSKNLFIS
-3006 QKYGKYASRQFT
+3006 QKYGKYANTPFT
-3018 VNGDKQ
+3018 VSGDRNK
-3024 RETVADAGCAPAVAT
+3024 ETVEDAGCAPAVAT
-3039 MAINSAGYSADPITM
+3039 MAINSAGFSAEPITM
-3054 DQAMKNAIKYKKPNS
+3054 DQAIKNAIKYKKPNN
-3069 GVTADYFIDE
+3069 GVTADYFVDE
-3079 FDKHGLNASFIT
+3079 FDKHGLNTSFIT
-3091 SDNSK
+3091 SDSAS
-3096 MKDTIIK
+3096 MKNTIIR
-3103 RLTSGS
+3103 RLSSGA
-3109 PIILMGKDDKNNSKS
+3109 PIILMGKDDKNTSKS
-3124 NSPFGP
+3124 SSPFGP

-3137 TGISKDKQTIYIND
+3137 TGISDDKQTIYVND
-3151 PESDKP
+3151 PESNKP
-3157 KIPYKTNKILGSV
+3157 KIPYKASKLLNGV
-3170 MLGISPVVRT
+3170 MIGIAPVIRNNR
-3180 SSKNKQNSMITKI
+3180 KNKQNSMVTKI

-3251 GIGFGLIQWSFGRR
+3251 GIGFGLIQWSYGRR

-3277 DVNSTELQVEWLI
+3277 DVNSTELQVEWLL

-3306 KSYDGKSWTYDEW
+3306 TSYDGKSWTYDEW

-3370 NDPNSGGESEANQ
+3370 NDPDNTGESEANQ
-3383 SPLEQ
+3383 SPLEK
-3388 LLSAFSKLAQ
+3388 LLSAFNKLAQ
-3398 GYGLTGGDS
+3398 AYGLTGGDS

-3412 DSGSGDNGSDYV
+3412 DIDTGSNSDTGYV
-3424 DMGDIRGNVST
+3424 DIGDIRGNVSS
-3435 NKEYAQKQVEL
+3435 NKEYAEKQVEL
-3446 VKKMKSVENT
+3446 VKKMKSVEGQ
-3456 LDYSQAARNP
+3456 LQYSWGPGSKYPGPSRNP
-3466 DNGSGD
+3466 DDGYAD
-3472 CSSTVQWAYQNVLGV
+3472 CSSTVQWAYQKVLGV
-3487 DPGSWTGAQETDEDT
+3487 DPGSYTGAQETDEDT
-3502 YTVTTSTAEEDKMQL
+3502 YTVTNTTADESKMQL

-3523 NGHVEMYYGDHRM
+3523 NGHVEMYYGDGRM
-3536 IGHGGAEHTLEDGT
+3536 IGHGGGKDGKT
-3550 TTTKG
+3550 PG
-3555 PFVRE
+3555 PTIKA
-3560 LGNTPP
+3560 LGSTPP

-3572 WVGFRDGES
+3572 WVGFRDSEG

-3601 NSPSYSNKTIGNR
+3601 NNPSYANKTIGNR
-3614 TVSDAGCAPAV
+3614 TVADAGCAPAV

-3631 KLNKNYNMSKA
+3631 KLNKKYNMSKA

-3998 NNSSNNNSKGSSFP
+3998 NNSNNNSKGSSFP

-4225 SNIDKL
+4225 SNVDKL

>member
-653 FDYIDPNTVD
+653 FDYIDPDTVD

-672 EATTATKKLSAFLSG
+672 EATTATKKLSVFLSG

-814 KNFFKEDETLKNA
+814 KNFFKEDETLKDA

-872 TSPVEEATSTGS
+872 TSPVEETTSTGS

-1033 IYRVKSLGRDAY
+1033 IYRAKSLGRDAY

-1141 LGLLSNSKKLQKW
+1141 LGLLYNSKKLQKW

-1160 VNDEGDETIKGGILG
+1160 VDDEGNETIKGGILG

-1196 GIASILPFVPGGP
+1196 GIASVLPFVPGGP

-1223 SNNDLREKLF
+1223 SNDDLREKLF

-1425 VGGASGTIVER
+1425 VGGASGTIAER

-1575 PAKYENDAIRELKRV
+1575 PAEYENDAIRELKRV

-1631 ANEAQA
+1631 ANEAQV

-1710 YKTEQEASTVSDNG
+1710 HKTEQEASTVSDNG
-1724 KLLPAVIPNVDKTPN
+1724 KLLPAVIPNGDKTPN
-1739 DQKVEISATDI
+1739 DQKVEVSATDI

-1844 SGLGDTIKGFLGIG
+1844 SGLGDTIKGFLGID

-1889 VGLVSKVANKKINV
+1889 VGLVSKVANKKIDV

-1917 GNPITTQMTI
+1917 GNPIMTQMTI

-1960 NTVIPLISTGYDIVV
+1960 NTVIPLISTGYDLVM
-1975 KKIPDLIT
+1975 KKLPDLIA
-1983 TGVQTIIE
+1983 TGAQVLAE
-1991 NAPGLL
+1991 HAPNVLAHIGIGL
-1997 IAIGKG
+1997 GK
-2003 IASGLLSVVGDNVGK
+2003 GLLSVLKGVLSKLPG
-2018 IPIIGGLF
+2018 IGGLF
-2026 GGSKKNKNIK
+2026 KDDKKDSDVP
-2036 SSESIESG
+2036 SSSSIESG
-2044 TSKLTVNLANGSTS
+2044 KIISSNIKLNTMPAQSSGKKQTDTSSTQYKLQSMFDKYVSGGNSTTNNTTNSSTS
-2058 GSASTTTSN
+2058 SNIPSSYTSSN
-2067 TTQQLQSLF
+2067 
-2076 DAAASSTGNSISTST
+2076 SSTNTSDWKKNIT
-2091 VSSSNNSRSMVLQSL
+2091 SSL
-2106 LDRNTTTGT
+2106 LNSDSNIGNTK
-2115 TDNTNAVKE
+2115 DIE
-2124 SLAYQNASKPVQRKA
+2124 SSLAYQNAPSIIQKKA
-2139 LNVLS
+2139 KNQLS
-2144 KIWDSKVLAD
+2144 KIWNNPILED
-2154 GTTVSQLC
+2154 GTTVGQLC
-2162 NDPNTVIAEF
+2162 NDNETELLQYQ
-2172 TDSNGNTFEVTGATI
+2172 DSAGVTHSITGAD
-2187 LLYPETASQLFGVD
+2187 LLLFPEVASQVLGID
-2201 IALTDKEREENSK
+2201 ISLTDKEREEGSK
-2214 AVKNAI
+2214 ELRNATQSNI
-2220 GSDPQSWTMT
+2220 GNW
-2230 KILASGGTYGNG
+2230 KAFEIIASGGKYGKNTIMMG
-2242 RIAAKAL
+2242 MKGANILAKGAD
-2249 SSGGKLISK
+2249 K
-2258 AGKGISAIVG
+2258 
-2268 KDITIFGKKI
+2268 
-2278 PWVGRIPF
+2278 F
-2286 AGSGL
+2286 AQVV
-2291 NKVGKLTN
+2291 NKSRL
-2299 AASKL
+2299 
-2304 TQFSMNAASIPIRA
+2304 F
-2318 TEAIRSGYEE
+2318 
-2328 FSNLRK
+2328 
-2334 GGFTAAE
+2334 
-2341 SAQWIAGNAGVSAR
+2341 
-2355 KGIRGAREALNASL
+2355 
-2369 DAKSAERAEKL
+2369 
-2380 ANSKGV
+2380 
-2386 KKGIQTVKNSIS
+2386 
-2398 DRIDSITRRAGN
+2398 
-2410 KGLDIAEKA
+2410 
-2419 TDITSS
+2419 
-2425 DISKA
+2425 
-2430 ASGIQ
+2430 
-2435 SALQNMSSKGGVAGK
+2435 GVAGK
-2450 AAGAATKLTG
+2450 AAAGAGKLTRAVTAISSIPSFVMEQGRKVVSNYSASRRMGKSVAESINVAKHGVGLRTRRSLRNANKALQNWSIGKEGSMLNKMGNTVKKYGSKTLDALSDATKISGQDVSKATSKVSSALSKAISKSEKATNAVNKAGKLAG
-2460 KAAEVLSKFS
+2460 KALEVFNKLKTLLSKFLS
-2470 KALTEFLQ
+2470 NNQVVKAFK
-2478 NSKVIGGFRKVL
+2478 KVASSGKAKKKVAEKAIEQAL
-2490 KCAGIA
+2490 NKFADKILEKC
-2496 QNKIESVLQ
+2496 Q
-2505 KGLINFAEK
+2505 KGLAK
-2514 LTEKFTKGLAGAS
+2514 AA
-2527 AKIVSKIAKQIAK
+2527 AKIIAKVSTKLAAYIGSGGLIA
-2540 KVLAVVFIVIDFVNG
+2540 VGFIIVDFLKG
-2555 MAKADSIMKVENPTV
+2555 MSNADVIMKVEKPTI
-2570 AERLISGLVNALA
+2570 AEKFISGLVNAFA
-2583 EFCFITL
+2583 ETFFITL
-2590 IIQPSDLVDFCVSA
+2590 FVDTDDLVQASLNLVEEFVDLSDLRKRQDEA
-2604 LEFMG
+2604 EQ
-2609 VNMDNLRQRQQEAQE
+2609 NLAEYNATHPVAITM
-2624 NCDEYN
+2624 DEYLS
-2630 RKHGTNYTVEEYLMS
+2630 K
-2645 DHLSTKIK
+2645 DKISTKVK
-2653 SALGKVGSTVV
+2653 A
-2664 NFATSIGK
+2664 AIGK
-2672 GIANFFTGGGKS
+2672 AGSAIKNIFTGGSS
-2684 EEEISADE
+2684 EET
-2692 KESKDST
+2692 DST
-2699 IAKVNAA
+2699 EVDVATQSTSTVDQVNAA

-2804 IPDMVRQIK
+2804 IPDMVRQMK

-2905 TGYTSTNKVTKT
+2905 AGYTSTNKVTKT

-2987 DFATIPDYDRNA
+2987 DQSHIVETANSA
-2999 DKNSFIS
+2999 DSKNLFIS
-3006 QKYGKYASRQFT
+3006 QKYGKYANTPFT
-3018 VNGDKQ
+3018 VSGDRNK
-3024 RETVADAGCAPAVAT
+3024 ETVEDAGCAPAVAT
-3039 MAINSAGYSADPITM
+3039 MAINSAGFSAEPITM
-3054 DQAMKNAIKYKKPNS
+3054 DQAIKNAIKYKKPNN
-3069 GVTADYFIDE
+3069 GVTADYFVDE
-3079 FDKHGLNASFIT
+3079 FDKHGLNTSFIT
-3091 SDNSK
+3091 SDSAS
-3096 MKDTIIK
+3096 MKDTIIR
-3103 RLTSGS
+3103 RLSSGA
-3109 PIILMGKDDKNNSKS
+3109 PIILMGKDDKNTSKS
-3124 NSPFGP
+3124 SSPFGP

-3137 TGISKDKQTIYIND
+3137 TGISDDKQTIYVND
-3151 PESDKP
+3151 PESNKP
-3157 KIPYKTNKILGSV
+3157 KIPYKASKLLNGV
-3170 MLGISPVVRT
+3170 MIGIAPVIRNNR
-3180 SSKNKQNSMITKI
+3180 KNKQNSMVTKI

-3251 GIGFGLIQWSFGRR
+3251 GIGFGLIQWSYGRR

-3277 DVNSTELQVEWLI
+3277 DVNSTELQVEWLL

-3306 KSYDGKSWTYDEW
+3306 TSYDGKSWTYDEW

-3370 NDPNSGGESEANQ
+3370 NDPDNTGESEANQ
-3383 SPLEQ
+3383 SPLEK
-3388 LLSAFSKLAQ
+3388 LLSAFNKLAQ
-3398 GYGLTGGDS
+3398 AYGLTGGDS

-3412 DSGSGDNGSDYV
+3412 DTDTGSNSDTGYV
-3424 DMGDIRGNVST
+3424 DMGDIRGNVSS
-3435 NKEYAQKQVEL
+3435 NKEYAEKQVEL
-3446 VKKMKSVENT
+3446 VKKMKSVEGQ
-3456 LDYSQAARNP
+3456 LQYSWGPGSKYPGPSRNP
-3466 DNGSGD
+3466 DDGYAD
-3472 CSSTVQWAYQNVLGV
+3472 CSSTVQWAYQKVLGV
-3487 DPGSWTGAQETDEDT
+3487 DPGSYTGAQETDEDT
-3502 YTVTTSTAEEDKMQL
+3502 YTVTNTTADESKMQL

-3523 NGHVEMYYGDHRM
+3523 NGHVEMYYGDGRM
-3536 IGHGGAEHTLEDGT
+3536 IGHGGGKDGKT
-3550 TTTKG
+3550 PG
-3555 PFVRE
+3555 PTIKA
-3560 LGNTPP
+3560 LGSTPP

-3572 WVGFRDGES
+3572 WVGFRDSEG

-3601 NSPSYSNKTIGNR
+3601 NNPSYANKTIGNR
-3614 TVSDAGCAPAV
+3614 TVADAGCAPAV

-3631 KLNKNYNMSKA
+3631 KLNKKYNMSKA

-3998 NNSSNNNSKGSSFP
+3998 NNSNNNNSKGSSFP

-4049 LNEVQYGKD
+4049 LNEIQYGKD

-4099 TLPRYVT
+4099 ALPRYVT

-4217 TNNKSNNQ
+4217 ANNKSNNQ
-4225 SNIDKL
+4225 SNVDKL

>member
-7 YIANVGKSVKYAT
+7 YIANVTKSVKYAT
-20 IDVLKEMNPVVT
+20 IDVLREMNPVVT
-32 DMIETNQDVAKVT
+32 DMIDTNQDVAKVT

-53 TLSAKAMKSLSQSQV
+53 SLSAKAMKSLSQSQV

-90 KKRQEQVEND
+90 KKRQERVDAE
-100 IGNSDAWNIDESE
+100 IGNSDAWSIDESE
-113 FFANESDSFDNEVSS
+113 FLIDDSDSFDDEVSS
-128 DEFLADSID
+128 DEFLVDSID

-169 LAQTSAMSAQLH
+169 LAQTAAMSAQLH
-181 SDLGILNANVSG
+181 SDLGVLNANVSG

-205 IENSRSFYERQQQQ
+205 IENSRAFYERQQQQ
-219 MDEQTSILKE
+219 MDEQTSILRE

-235 AIFTPKTKSMSS
+235 SIYTPKTKSMSS

-292 GMGKSMAA
+292 GMGKSMVA
-300 NPLGEV
+300 NPLGDV
-306 MNAMVRN
+306 MTAMVRN

-318 VKNTFEEFNDTIS
+318 VKDTFEEFNDTIS

-345 NSTNPIIS
+345 NSVNPIMS
-353 TIGNIFGIDTS
+353 AIGNIFGVDTS
-364 NTRKIDPS
+364 NTKKIDPS
-372 NYNKGITS
+372 NYNKGVTS

-404 SGTKETRYDYDEGRF
+404 SGTKETRYDYDEGKF
-419 VSLKSIKTKY
+419 VSLKSIKTNY
-429 DRSKNRYV
+429 NRSKNRYV

-464 EFVSHLE
+464 EFISHLE

-486 NNKSIN
+486 NDKSLD

-525 NTNFFQARE
+525 NSNFFQARE

-556 GSKKSKS
+556 GSKTSKS
-563 SKTPIFSTSEKLDE
+563 SKTPVFSTSEKLDE

-582 RDIRDLLQNRRGR
+582 RDIRDLLQNRRGKI
-595 VKRSKKFIKNK
+595 KRSKKSIKNK
-606 NVTNNTITTSVGKKS
+606 NITNNTITTSAGKKS
-621 KNEENEY
+621 KDAKNEY
-628 LSDLGMY
+628 ISDLGLY
-635 IGSNDDAKFN
+635 IGTNDDAKFN
-645 VDEDDIDS
+645 VDQDDIDS
-653 FDYIDPNTVD
+653 FEYIDPDLVD
-663 NKTYIKRLK
+663 NKTYIKRLQ

-716 SDKDKKHSIL
+716 SDKNNKNSIL
-726 GKISDGFDIWF
+726 GKISDGLDLWF
-737 DDLRDIARSK
+737 DDLRNIARNK
-747 LEDIKDWLTEKS
+747 FEDIKDWLTEKS
-759 IGDKAHGILSKLLG
+759 LGDKAHGLLSKLLG
-773 IDTKEWFKDF
+773 INTKEWFKDF
-783 RKAAFGNENIS
+783 RKAAFGNENMS
-794 MGEGVRKIFGE
+794 MGEGIRKIFSD

-814 KNFFKEDETLKNA
+814 KNFFKEDETVKSA
-827 KESVAGKTTKKEKE
+827 KESVLGKKSKAGKEADSIKNAFNIFAASMDKGKEG
-841 RKKANKS
+841 R
-848 LDNIGKALNK
+848 
-858 AAANHGNSDTGEGE
+858 GEGE
-872 TSPVEEATSTGS
+872 TITG
-884 KSKKKDRGARRR
+884 
-896 NKTKKAADGLRKVS
+896 AASGLRKVS

-915 AVSEGEMIVP
+915 AVSEGEMIIP

-953 FGDIAAFARG
+953 FGHIPAFARG
-963 GSVDIDP
+963 GSVNIDP
-970 KRKKELDKQVSKI
+970 KRKKELDKRVSSI
-983 DKDIAGGKV
+983 DKDIANGA
-992 DPKSIIKSLTG
+992 DPTTIIRSLID
-1003 FSLEDQ
+1003 LPQEDQ
-1009 EYIMNH
+1009 EYIMSR
-1015 INDDSYATL
+1015 INDDSYATI
-1024 HRNYKAART
+1024 HRNYKAARAM
-1033 IYRVKSLGRDAY
+1033 YKVKSLGRDAY

-1054 KMMDSAKDLVN
+1054 KMADAAKDVLS
-1065 DARENELIDSLISK
+1065 DARENELVDSLITK

-1089 TTVEGKEVVNDIMS
+1089 TSAEGKEVVNDIMS

-1119 LALSAMLGLAGGPL
+1119 LALSTMLGLAGGPL

-1160 VNDEGDETIKGGILG
+1160 VDDEGNETIKGGILG
-1175 EDLKKNIHKYFP
+1175 NDLKKNLHKYFP
-1187 NMSKGAIVG
+1187 NMSKGAILG
-1196 GIASILPFVPGGP
+1196 GIASVLPFVPGGP

-1215 GSAVGFAR
+1215 GSAIGFAK
-1223 SNNDLREKLF
+1223 SNDDLREKLF
-1233 GKDKALSKIGNT
+1233 GEDKALSKIGKT

-1281 SDTERFKDIIFGTK
+1281 SDTEKFKDIIFGTK

-1311 AAEIPMNG
+1311 AVEIPVNG
-1319 IKDLFEYSKNWFKKD
+1319 IKNLFEYSKNWFKKD
-1334 ILDPMSRFLKP
+1334 ILDPMARFLKP
-1345 VLQDFKNLGSWIKDG
+1345 ALQDFKNLGSWIKDG

-1366 DHLLKPIG
+1366 DHLLRPIG

-1401 AVASAPFKA
+1401 AVASAPFKV

-1425 VGGASGTIVER
+1425 VGGASGTIAER

-1442 LDSRQPGRFT
+1442 MDSKRPGRFT
-1452 RAINGIAGRDIID
+1452 RAINGIAGRDIIN
-1465 TTRYTNSE
+1465 TTKYTDSE
-1473 ANRVDMAFLGMSDED
+1473 ANRIDMTFLGMSDED
-1488 RMMAGTLAELVE
+1488 RMMAGTLAEMVE
-1500 TSGINKR
+1500 STGLNKR
-1507 KNREKAIKGNV
+1507 KNREKAIKGNI
-1518 AALISKQGGLDKV
+1518 ASLISKQGGLDKV

-1537 RTNAEMVSQY
+1537 RTNAEMVAQY
-1547 NQIKNEMLT
+1547 NQMKNEMLT

-1575 PAKYENDAIRELKRV
+1575 PAKYENEAIRELKRV

-1608 KDFQSKTGINML
+1608 KDFQDKTGINML
-1620 DRKHRKVAKQA
+1620 DKKHRKVAKQA
-1631 ANEAQA
+1631 AKEAQA

-1647 KNVVEEANQGT
+1647 SNVVEEANQGT

-1665 ATLRM
+1665 AALRM
-1670 QELQEEISK
+1670 QEIQEEISK

-1689 DALLGA
+1689 DILVGA
-1695 ADATDDNPDISTKNN
+1695 ADATDDNPDISTDNN
-1710 YKTEQEASTVSDNG
+1710 YKVEQEASTVSENG
-1724 KLLPAVIPNVDKTPN
+1724 KLLQAVISDDKTPD
-1739 DQKVEISATDI
+1739 DQRVEVSATDI

-1757 QLDIAKIMADG
+1757 QLDIARIMADG

-1775 LKSIGNR
+1775 LKSIGNK
-1782 IINKFRSKKQK
+1782 IISNFRSKKQK
-1793 SQTVIT
+1793 PQTIIT

-1829 VEDKNQVQKGILSKL
+1829 VEDKNQVQKGILNKL

-1858 NNEDEEKEGIF
+1858 DDKEEKEEGIF

-1889 VGLVSKVANKKINV
+1889 VGLVSKIANKKVNV

-1917 GNPITTQMTI
+1917 GNPIMTQMTI
-1927 ADAVKD
+1927 AEAVKD

-1945 GNTNGAWFH
+1945 GNTSGAWFH

-1960 NTVIPLISTGYDIVV
+1960 NTVIPLISTGYDLVME
-1975 KKIPDLIT
+1975 KLPDLIA
-1983 TGVQTIIE
+1983 TGAEVLAE
-1991 NAPGLL
+1991 HAPDVLAHIGIGL
-1997 IAIGKG
+1997 GKG
-2003 IASGLLSVVGDNVGK
+2003 ILSVLQGALSKLPV
-2018 IPIIGGLF
+2018 IGGLF
-2026 GGSKKNKNIK
+2026 KKDKEDK
-2036 SSESIESG
+2036 DKPSSSSIESG
-2044 TSKLTVNLANGSTS
+2044 KIVSSNVNFKSMPVQSTNNNVDTSST
-2058 GSASTTTSN
+2058 
-2067 TTQQLQSLF
+2067 QYKMQSLF
-2076 DAAASSTGNSISTST
+2076 DQYVNGGSVTSSKTAKPVQSSAQTTSTSKNIT
-2091 VSSSNNSRSMVLQSL
+2091 SSSASTDNWREDITSSLLQSS
-2106 LDRNTTTGT
+2106 DEKADT
-2115 TDNTNAVKE
+2115 KE
-2124 SLAYQNASKPVQRKA
+2124 VESSLAYKNASSIIQKKSKNQLA
-2139 LNVLS
+2139 
-2144 KIWDSKVLAD
+2144 KIWNTPILDD
-2154 GTTVSQLC
+2154 GTTVGQLC
-2162 NDPNTVIAEF
+2162 NDDQNVLLEYQ
-2172 TDSNGNTFEVTGATI
+2172 DSAGVVHSITGAD
-2187 LLYPETASQLFGVD
+2187 LLLFPDLASQILGID
-2201 IALTDKEREENSK
+2201 IHLTDKERDEESK
-2214 AVKNAI
+2214 DIRNAT
-2220 GSDPQSWTMT
+2220 QSNPGNW
-2230 KILASGGTYGNG
+2230 KAFEIVASGGKYGRKTINAGIRAVNTAADVVDAGAQVITNHGKFGGVIG
-2242 RIAAKAL
+2242 RLGSTAAK
-2249 SSGGKLISK
+2249 IT
-2258 AGKGISAIVG
+2258 KGIA
-2268 KDITIFGKKI
+2268 
-2278 PWVGRIPF
+2278 RI
-2286 AGSGL
+2286 S
-2291 NKVGKLTN
+2291 
-2299 AASKL
+2299 
-2304 TQFSMNAASIPIRA
+2304 SIPGAVLEQGRKIV
-2318 TEAIRSGYEE
+2318 
-2328 FSNLRK
+2328 SNYSASRRMGK
-2334 GGFTAAE
+2334 TVTE
-2341 SAQWIAGNAGVSAR
+2341 SANVAKHGVGLR
-2355 KGIRGAREALNASL
+2355 
-2369 DAKSAERAEKL
+2369 
-2380 ANSKGV
+2380 
-2386 KKGIQTVKNSIS
+2386 
-2398 DRIDSITRRAGN
+2398 TRRSLRNAN
-2410 KGLDIAEKA
+2410 R
-2419 TDITSS
+2419 
-2425 DISKA
+2425 
-2430 ASGIQ
+2430 
-2435 SALQNMSSKGGVAGK
+2435 ALQNWSIGKEGSRLNKMGNTIKKYGSKAINAATNVTKISGEDVKKATSKVSSALSKVVEKSNTLKNAAGK
-2450 AAGAATKLTG
+2450 ATELTG
-2460 KAAEVLSKFS
+2460 KALEVFNKLKKLLSSFLSNNKVVGAFKKVISSGKSKKKATEQAIEQALTVFS
-2470 KALTEFLQ
+2470 KKLLD
-2478 NSKVIGGFRKVL
+2478 
-2490 KCAGIA
+2490 KC
-2496 QNKIESVLQ
+2496 Q
-2505 KGLINFAEK
+2505 KGL
-2514 LTEKFTKGLAGAS
+2514 
-2527 AKIVSKIAKQIAK
+2527 AKAIAKTIAK
-2540 KVLAVVFIVIDFVNG
+2540 VSGKLAAYIGSGGLIAVAFIVIDFLRG
-2555 MAKADSIMKVENPTV
+2555 MSNADVIMKVEKPTI
-2570 AERLISGLVNALA
+2570 AEKFISGLVNAFA
-2583 EFCFITL
+2583 ETFFITL
-2590 IIQPSDLVDFCVSA
+2590 FVDTDEIVQLCLDLVEPFVDLS
-2604 LEFMG
+2604 
-2609 VNMDNLRQRQQEAQE
+2609 DLRQRQDEAEQNLAE
-2624 NCDEYN
+2624 YNATHPVNYTMDEY
-2630 RKHGTNYTVEEYLMS
+2630 LSS
-2645 DHLSTKIK
+2645 DKISTKIK
-2653 SALGKVGSTVV
+2653 AAVNNIGSTVK
-2664 NFATSIGK
+2664 NIFGF
-2672 GIANFFTGGGKS
+2672 GDKS
-2684 EEEISADE
+2684 EEETQE
-2692 KESKDST
+2692 TTNST
-2699 IAKVNAA
+2699 VDQVTAA
-2706 EDAATEGSYIYDE
+2706 EDTAAGSYIYDD
-2719 SGNAIGYDEN
+2719 SGNVVGYDN
-2729 NDGNPETMYVPQGD
+2729 NSDGNADSMYIPQGD
-2743 SDTSEYDTSSL
+2743 STESSIAGIDTEFSTTGVSSNEAVDNTSSI
-2754 VNTNFNTTG
+2754 VNT
-2763 TENSQLT
+2763 E
-2770 TVDQSQIATSGEGS
+2770 VDQSQLATSGTGS
-2784 VVSSENQTL
+2784 VISSENQSL
-2793 INSTYNEINTA
+2793 INSAYNEINTS
-2804 IPDMVRQIK
+2804 IPDMVRQAK
-2813 TNLANYFGVNPSDLN
+2813 TNLANYFGVKPSDLN
-2828 RKTNIGMNT
+2828 RTTNVGMNT
-2837 MKGDGPLQLFRRLG
+2837 MKGDGPLQLFRRLN
-2851 LMWSQINTRL
+2851 LMWSQVNTTL
-2861 NPFINNLPTT
+2861 GPFIRNLPAT
-2871 LFSGM
+2871 LYSGM

-2887 GLMGEEGDYTEED
+2887 GLTTDDEVINMEEETA
-2900 QTSGT
+2900 T
-2905 TGYTSTNKVTKT
+2905 TG
-2917 TTTTTSSD
+2917 TSS
-2925 GTSTTTTT
+2925 GYSSTSTTTNQSSDSSTT
-2933 TSPSTTDKDTKS
+2933 TASTSNTSSSPSKKKKKDSIFTKI
-2945 SSSSSSGKKS
+2945 S
-2955 KSIVSKIASGVK
+2955 KGVK
-2967 NVIKGIGNFFGI
+2967 NVVKGIGNFFGI
-2979 GGSGSGVD
+2979 GGSGSGMD
-2987 DFATIPDYDRNA
+2987 DSIIPDYNRSS
-2999 DKNSFIS
+2999 DKGSFIS
-3006 QKYGKYASRQFT
+3006 QKYGKYANRQFT
-3018 VNGDKQ
+3018 VTGDKQ

-3039 MAINSAGYSADPITM
+3039 MAINSAGFSATPITM
-3054 DQAMKNAIKYKKPNS
+3054 DEAIKTALTYKKPNA

-3079 FDKHGLNASFIT
+3079 FDKHGLNAAYVT
-3091 SDNSK
+3091 SDDADMEK
-3096 MKDTIIK
+3096 TITK
-3103 RLTSGS
+3103 RLASGS
-3109 PIILMGKDDKNNSKS
+3109 PIILMGKDEKNTSKS
-3124 NSPFGP
+3124 ASPFGP
-3130 KTHYVVA
+3130 KSHYVVA
-3137 TGISKDKQTIYIND
+3137 TGISKDKQTIYVND
-3151 PESDKP
+3151 PESSKP
-3157 KIPYKTNKILGSV
+3157 KVPYKASKLLNGV
-3170 MLGISPVVRT
+3170 MLGIAPVVR
-3180 SSKNKQNSMITKI
+3180 SNAKNKANSMITKI
-3193 KRLLSRFS
+3193 KRLLSNFS

-3238 ESGFDPSVVEHGN
+3238 ESGFNPSVVEHGN

-3277 DVNSTELQVEWLI
+3277 DVNSVELQVEWLL

-3299 FAWMNSS
+3299 YAWMNSS

-3360 GTAVPDKQNS
+3360 GTAVPNKQDGDN
-3370 NDPNSGGESEANQ
+3370 NTTGGESEASQ
-3383 SPLEQ
+3383 SPIEK
-3388 LLSAFSKLAQ
+3388 LLSAFTELAK

-3407 SGSTE
+3407 SGTTE
-3412 DSGSGDNGSDYV
+3412 DSGSGDDGSGYV

-3435 NKEYAQKQVEL
+3435 NKEYAKKQVEL
-3446 VKKMKSVENT
+3446 VKKMKSVENQ
-3456 LDYSQAARNP
+3456 LVYAQNNAKYPGSRNP
-3466 DNGSGD
+3466 DDGSGD
-3472 CSSTVQWAYQNVLGV
+3472 CSSTVQWAYQKVLGV

-3502 YTVTTSTAEEDKMQL
+3502 YTVTNSTAEEDKMQL

-3523 NGHVEMYYGDHRM
+3523 DGHVEMYYGDHRM
-3536 IGHGGAEHTLEDGT
+3536 IGHGGGRHTLEDGT
-3550 TTTKG
+3550 VTKKG

-3560 LGNTPP
+3560 LGSTPP
-3566 YNNIKR
+3566 YNHIKR

-3587 ATEGGAGTGLFVSQ
+3587 ATEGGAGSGVFVSQ
-3601 NSPSYSNKTIGNR
+3601 NNSSYANKTIGNR
-3614 TVSDAGCAPAV
+3614 TVADAGCAPAV

-3631 KLNKNYNMSKA
+3631 KMNKNYNMTTA

-3657 ADYFAE
+3657 ADYFADT
-3663 AFSKNGVR
+3663 FTKNGIR
-3671 PSYIPGN
+3671 PSFIPGN
-3678 DINKLKDAITN
+3678 NIDELKKSITN
-3689 GNVVLLGKDSSNK
+3689 GNVVLLGKDSSNNA
-3702 TKSKSPFGPAGHYV
+3702 KSRSPFGPSGHYV
-3716 LATGLSKDGKYVYIN
+3716 LATGLSNDGKYVYID
-3731 DPESKRANQKY
+3731 DPESKKANQKY
-3742 PVDILNH
+3742 PVDILKH
-3749 TSIGISTLGNI
+3749 TSLGISTFGNI
-3760 TSKLAGKIKDKLK
+3760 TSKIADKIKDKLK
-3773 LFAGSAKYKYLFS
+3773 LLAGTAKYKYLFS

-3796 TLGDSHPETLFV
+3796 SLGDSKPDTLFV

-3825 IKQNLDE
+3825 IKQNLND

-3854 KRYKELEGEYDKN
+3854 KRYKELEGEYNKN

-3875 PIKGQQLV
+3875 PIRGQQLV

-3888 QEFNKK
+3888 KEFNTK

-3900 SRYIDTYSMLNKE
+3900 SRYIDTYSMLQKD
-3913 GFGSPD
+3913 GFGSYD

-3925 DTNTKIYD
+3925 DTNIKIYD
-3933 FIINAINNGGSSTT
+3933 FIINAINNGGSISNTT
-3947 TTTTTTTTETE
+3947 TSNKNTTTEVE
-3958 VKEDPSPFD
+3958 QDPSPLSELTAAFA
-3967 ELASAFT
+3967 ELA
-3974 DLAQAY
+3974 QGY
-3980 GLSGDSGSSTTS
+3980 GLTGKSGSTSTS
-3992 SSTTKN
+3992 
-3998 NNSSNNNSKGSSFP
+3998 SSNNNNNNSNNSSTKGSSFP
-4012 KYVLSEAQ
+4012 KYDLTDAQ

-4027 IAGETGGSDL
+4027 IAGETGGADL

-4058 PTGDNLESTLKG
+4058 ATGSNLESTLTG

-4088 AVEDVLVNGKR
+4088 AVEEVLVNGKR

-4135 STVISQNPSRFSSPA
+4135 STVIHQNPSRFSSPA
-4150 NYKFYDFF
+4150 SYKFYDFF

-4185 AGSGISSDTKTTPAY
+4185 AGSGLSSDTKPTPSYNYSKSTTKPVIIE
-4200 SSYAKEVTKA
+4200 STS
-4210 TTTNTAV
+4210 
-4217 TNNKSNNQ
+4217 SNNQ
-4225 SNIDKL
+4225 KSSNVDKL
-4231 VEIVIKLLAQVVDN
+4231 IEVVVKLLSQVVNN

-4259 LDLKSSSNASDS
+4259 VDLKGSDDSGNSN
-4271 SIASSAAKG
+4271 SAINT
-4280 AMQASQLALKALS
+4280 AMTSSQLALQALR
-4293 ESAKNTDSEE
+4293 ESTRTTEDEE
-4303 MLKLIQS
+4303 IMKLIKS

>member
-90 KKRQEQVEND
+90 KKRQQQVEND
-100 IGNSDAWNIDESE
+100 IGNSDAWGADMSE
-113 FFANESDSFDNEVSS
+113 FFAEEPAEGEDEFSS

-219 MDEQTSILKE
+219 MDEQTSILRE

-235 AIFTPKTKSMSS
+235 AMFTPKTKSMSS

-270 KQNAENADSL
+270 KQNAENMDSMGL
-280 GMGSMLT
+280 GSWVKEAMD
-287 EFLNS
+287 S
-292 GMGKSMAA
+292 GLGKSFAA
-300 NPLGEV
+300 NPLGMV
-306 MNAMVRN
+306 MTGA
-313 FIPKM
+313 
-318 VKNTFEEFNDTIS
+318 VKSFLPNILKESFKEFNDTLS
-331 GSIATAIMNASKAR
+331 GSISTAIMNAYQAKD
-345 NSTNPIIS
+345 STNPIIS
-353 TIGNIFGIDTS
+353 TLGNIFGVDLSNNKKISTS
-364 NTRKIDPS
+364 K
-372 NYNKGITS
+372 YNKDAVA
-380 WTGKDHKALTEVI
+380 WNGKDHKALTEVI

-404 SGTKETRYDYDEGRF
+404 SGTKEMRYDYEEGKF
-419 VSLKSIKTKY
+419 VSLKDIKKSY
-429 DRSKNRYV
+429 NKRKSRYV
-437 QEANDTILPYL
+437 SDANDTIMPYL
-448 ENMISQMK
+448 ENMINQMN
-456 FSSTERQK
+456 FSSTDRQK

-471 SILKE
+471 TILKE
-476 NFKRGEYFNP
+476 NFKKGRYFNP
-486 NNKSIN
+486 NDKSLS

-507 QLIKRLI
+507 QLIRRLMA
-514 SKIPKSKQLLN
+514 KIPKSKQLLN
-525 NTNFFQARE
+525 NSDFFQARE
-534 SFQNWLSS
+534 QYQDWLSS
-542 IEDSGDSIFMQLFN
+542 IEGNGDSVLMSLFN
-556 GSKKSKS
+556 GSTGKKKGKSKTMTS
-563 SKTPIFSTSEKLDE
+563 PIFSASEKLDE
-577 TNSIL
+577 TNSLL
-582 RDIRDLLQNRRGR
+582 REIRDTLQSRGR
-595 VKRSKKFIKNK
+595 SKRPYKKVTKKN
-606 NVTNNTITTSVGKKS
+606 NNTTINKIEKKE
-621 KNEENEY
+621 KDKETGY
-628 LSDLGMY
+628 ISDLGFY
-635 IGSNDDAKFN
+635 VNTRSDAKFN

-653 FDYIDPNTVD
+653 FDYVDPDTVD

-672 EATTATKKLSAFLSG
+672 EATTATKRLSAFLSG

-716 SDKDKKHSIL
+716 SDKDGKNSIL
-726 GKISDGFDIWF
+726 GKISDGLDLWF
-737 DDLRDIARSK
+737 DDLKDIARNK
-747 LEDIKDWLTEKS
+747 FDDIKDWLTEQS
-759 IGDKAHGILSKLLG
+759 LGDKAHGILSKLLG

-783 RKAAFGNENIS
+783 RKAAFGDENMS
-794 MGEGVRKIFGE
+794 MGEGVKKIFSE

-814 KNFFKEDETLKNA
+814 KNFFKEDEAVKSA
-827 KESVAGKTTKKEKE
+827 KESITGTITKEEEKRRAENASLNNLGKIL
-841 RKKANKS
+841 RN
-848 LDNIGKALNK
+848 
-858 AAANHGNSDTGEGE
+858 AAADHGEGK
-872 TSPVEEATSTGS
+872 VTGA
-884 KSKKKDRGARRR
+884 AR
-896 NKTKKAADGLRKVS
+896 GLRKVS

-915 AVSEGEMIVP
+915 AVSEGEMIIP
-925 PDMNPYNIKKREKAE
+925 PDMNPYNIKKREKSE
-940 QIAIDKFEKAYGK
+940 QDAIDKFEKAYGK
-953 FGDIAAFARG
+953 FGRIPAYATG

-970 KRKKELDKQVSKI
+970 EKKAKLDEQVSRI
-983 DKDIAGGKV
+983 DSIIARGDY
-992 DPKSIIKSLTG
+992 DPKKIIRDVSK
-1003 FSLEDQ
+1003 FPAEDQ
-1009 EYIMNH
+1009 EYIMSH
-1015 INDDSYATL
+1015 INDDSYAVL
-1024 HRNYKAART
+1024 HRNYRAART
-1033 IYRVKSLGRDAY
+1033 LYRAKSVGRAAY

-1054 KMMDSAKDLVN
+1054 KMADSAKDLVN

-1089 TTVEGKEVVNDIMS
+1089 TTVDGKEVVNDIMS

-1112 AAGGVTG
+1112 AAGGGTG
-1119 LALSAMLGLAGGPL
+1119 LALSAMLGLTGGPL

-1160 VNDEGDETIKGGILG
+1160 VDDEGNETIKGGILG

-1223 SNNDLREKLF
+1223 SNDDLREKLF

-1281 SDTERFKDIIFGTK
+1281 SDTEKFKDIVFGTK
-1295 GFDNKRRGGLV
+1295 GSNGERTGGLI
-1306 GFIKD
+1306 GFIKSATEVPIETMKAIWND
-1311 AAEIPMNG
+1311 TRKWFTDKFLDPLKKAADPFARQLKNIG
-1319 IKDLFEYSKNWFKKD
+1319 NWFKD
-1334 ILDPMSRFLKP
+1334 AIT
-1345 VLQDFKNLGSWIKDG
+1345 DG
-1360 IKSAFT
+1360 VREHIT
-1366 DHLLKPIG
+1366 KPIG
-1374 GKILSKLIVPLEKQ
+1374 ARVLKFLQPLEKVTGTI
-1388 LGKIVK
+1388 LR
-1394 PFAHGLL
+1394 GLL
-1401 AVASAPFKA
+1401 FPVRGLISLPARAAGAAGGA
-1410 LGAYGDW
+1410 L
-1417 RRSRQLRS
+1417 RRRQLRR
-1425 VGGASGTIVER
+1425 VGAASGSASQRVAEMEELDSNRINPFNRFTDSKGYQSSKFISELSDEDLLDMNEQLDYIKAERKFIKKGDRER
-1436 VLARNQ
+1436 VLKHAGRRAVNKSDKMFFNDLKQ
-1442 LDSRQPGRFT
+1442 KTDLDSKYRVFSVDMNKTITDLIVDGRADEVYKIIMNQPSNPTRGFSDKQKKDFANRAKKAAQEALKGRENAQKAAA
-1452 RAINGIAGRDIID
+1452 RAREIKKRTGIDITKAGFNRDIKQDIKMRGLDIESQEEQEKSTEETIKD
-1465 TTRYTNSE
+1465 TGIELVDLNKLHHDQIMQSLDRIGDLLEE
-1473 ANRVDMAFLGMSDED
+1473 AIRPDSKKSKTANDEVPLLPGPVAKDDED
-1488 RMMAGTLAELVE
+1488 K
-1500 TSGINKR
+1500 I
-1507 KNREKAIKGNV
+1507 
-1518 AALISKQGGLDKV
+1518 
-1531 IYSHID
+1531 
-1537 RTNAEMVSQY
+1537 
-1547 NQIKNEMLT
+1547 
-1556 GKCQASIAILKS
+1556 
-1568 WVLAGKF
+1568 
-1575 PAKYENDAIRELKRV
+1575 
-1590 AKLVSE
+1590 
-1596 RRDRLNNLDQSI
+1596 
-1608 KDFQSKTGINML
+1608 
-1620 DRKHRKVAKQA
+1620 
-1631 ANEAQA
+1631 
-1637 DSDKAINDYY
+1637 
-1647 KNVVEEANQGT
+1647 
-1658 LEEQQLK
+1658 
-1665 ATLRM
+1665 
-1670 QELQEEISK
+1670 
-1679 KLTDINDTLK
+1679 
-1689 DALLGA
+1689 
-1695 ADATDDNPDISTKNN
+1695 PD
-1710 YKTEQEASTVSDNG
+1710 
-1724 KLLPAVIPNVDKTPN
+1724 
-1739 DQKVEISATDI
+1739 DQKVDVSATDI
-1750 ITAAQAG
+1750 ISASQAG
-1757 QLDIAKIMADG
+1757 QLDIARIMADG

-1917 GNPITTQMTI
+1917 GNPIMTQMTI

-1960 NTVIPLISTGYDIVV
+1960 NTVIPLISTGYDLVM
-1975 KKIPDLIT
+1975 KKLPDLIA
-1983 TGVQTIIE
+1983 TGAQVLAE
-1991 NAPGLL
+1991 HAPNVLAHIGIGL
-1997 IAIGKG
+1997 GK
-2003 IASGLLSVVGDNVGK
+2003 GLLSVLKGVLSKLPG
-2018 IPIIGGLF
+2018 IGGLF
-2026 GGSKKNKNIK
+2026 KDDKKDSDVP
-2036 SSESIESG
+2036 SSSSIESG
-2044 TSKLTVNLANGSTS
+2044 KIISSNIKLNTMPAQSSGKKQTDTSSTQYKLQSMFDKYVSGGNSTTNNTTNSSTS
-2058 GSASTTTSN
+2058 SNIPSSYTSSN
-2067 TTQQLQSLF
+2067 
-2076 DAAASSTGNSISTST
+2076 SSTNTSDWKKNIT
-2091 VSSSNNSRSMVLQSL
+2091 SSL
-2106 LDRNTTTGT
+2106 LNSDSNIGNTK
-2115 TDNTNAVKE
+2115 DIE
-2124 SLAYQNASKPVQRKA
+2124 SSLAYQNAPSIIQKKA
-2139 LNVLS
+2139 KNQLS
-2144 KIWDSKVLAD
+2144 KIWNNPILED
-2154 GTTVSQLC
+2154 GTTVGQLC
-2162 NDPNTVIAEF
+2162 NDNETELLQYQ
-2172 TDSNGNTFEVTGATI
+2172 DSAGVTHSITGAD
-2187 LLYPETASQLFGVD
+2187 LLLFPEVASQVLGID
-2201 IALTDKEREENSK
+2201 ISLTDKEREEGSK
-2214 AVKNAI
+2214 ELRNA
-2220 GSDPQSWTMT
+2220 GQSNTGNW
-2230 KILASGGTYGNG
+2230 KAFEIIASGGKYGKNTIMMG
-2242 RIAAKAL
+2242 MKGANALAKGAD
-2249 SSGGKLISK
+2249 K
-2258 AGKGISAIVG
+2258 
-2268 KDITIFGKKI
+2268 
-2278 PWVGRIPF
+2278 F
-2286 AGSGL
+2286 AQVV
-2291 NKVGKLTN
+2291 NKSRL
-2299 AASKL
+2299 
-2304 TQFSMNAASIPIRA
+2304 F
-2318 TEAIRSGYEE
+2318 
-2328 FSNLRK
+2328 
-2334 GGFTAAE
+2334 
-2341 SAQWIAGNAGVSAR
+2341 
-2355 KGIRGAREALNASL
+2355 
-2369 DAKSAERAEKL
+2369 
-2380 ANSKGV
+2380 
-2386 KKGIQTVKNSIS
+2386 
-2398 DRIDSITRRAGN
+2398 
-2410 KGLDIAEKA
+2410 
-2419 TDITSS
+2419 
-2425 DISKA
+2425 
-2430 ASGIQ
+2430 
-2435 SALQNMSSKGGVAGK
+2435 GVAGK
-2450 AAGAATKLTG
+2450 AAAGAGKLTRAVTAISSIPSFVMEQGRKVVSNYSASRRMGKSVAESINVAKHGVGLRTRRSLRNANKALQNWSIGKEGSMLNKMGNTVKKYGSKTLDALSDATKISGQDVSKATSKVSSALSKAISKSEKATNAVNKAGKLAG
-2460 KAAEVLSKFS
+2460 KALEVFNKLKTLLSKFLS
-2470 KALTEFLQ
+2470 NNQVVKAFK
-2478 NSKVIGGFRKVL
+2478 KVVSSGKAKKKVAEKAIEQAL
-2490 KCAGIA
+2490 NKFADKILEKC
-2496 QNKIESVLQ
+2496 Q
-2505 KGLINFAEK
+2505 KGLAK
-2514 LTEKFTKGLAGAS
+2514 AA
-2527 AKIVSKIAKQIAK
+2527 AKIIAKVSTKLAAYIGSGGLIA
-2540 KVLAVVFIVIDFVNG
+2540 VGFIIVDFLKG
-2555 MAKADSIMKVENPTV
+2555 MSNADVIMKVEKPTI
-2570 AERLISGLVNALA
+2570 AEKFISGLVNAFA
-2583 EFCFITL
+2583 ETFFITL
-2590 IIQPSDLVDFCVSA
+2590 FVDTDDLVQASLNLVEEFVDLSDLRKRQDEA
-2604 LEFMG
+2604 EQ
-2609 VNMDNLRQRQQEAQE
+2609 NLAEYNATHPVAITM
-2624 NCDEYN
+2624 DEYLS
-2630 RKHGTNYTVEEYLMS
+2630 K
-2645 DHLSTKIK
+2645 DKISTKVK
-2653 SALGKVGSTVV
+2653 A
-2664 NFATSIGK
+2664 AIGK
-2672 GIANFFTGGGKS
+2672 AGSAIKNIFTGGSS
-2684 EEEISADE
+2684 EET
-2692 KESKDST
+2692 DST
-2699 IAKVNAA
+2699 EVDVATQSTSTVDQVNAA

-2804 IPDMVRQIK
+2804 IPDMVRQMK

-2887 GLMGEEGDYTEED
+2887 GLMGEEGDYIEED

-2905 TGYTSTNKVTKT
+2905 AGYTSTNKVTKT

-2945 SSSSSSGKKS
+2945 SSSGSSGKKS

-2987 DFATIPDYDRNA
+2987 DQSHIVETANSA
-2999 DKNSFIS
+2999 DSKNLFIS
-3006 QKYGKYASRQFT
+3006 QKYGKYANTPFT
-3018 VNGDKQ
+3018 VSGDRNK
-3024 RETVADAGCAPAVAT
+3024 ETVEDAGCAPAVAT
-3039 MAINSAGYSADPITM
+3039 MAINSAGFSAEPITM
-3054 DQAMKNAIKYKKPNS
+3054 DQAIKNAIKYKKPNN
-3069 GVTADYFIDE
+3069 GVTADYFVDE
-3079 FDKHGLNASFIT
+3079 FDKHGLNTSFIT
-3091 SDNSK
+3091 SDSAS
-3096 MKDTIIK
+3096 MKDTIIR
-3103 RLTSGS
+3103 RLSSGA
-3109 PIILMGKDDKNNSKS
+3109 PIILMGKDDKNTSKS
-3124 NSPFGP
+3124 SSPFGP

-3137 TGISKDKQTIYIND
+3137 TGISDDKQTIYVND
-3151 PESDKP
+3151 PESNKP
-3157 KIPYKTNKILGSV
+3157 KIPYKASKLLNGV
-3170 MLGISPVVRT
+3170 MIGIAPVIRNNR
-3180 SSKNKQNSMITKI
+3180 KNKQNSMVTKI

-3251 GIGFGLIQWSFGRR
+3251 GIGFGLIQWSYGRR

-3277 DVNSTELQVEWLI
+3277 DVNSTELQVEWLL

-3306 KSYDGKSWTYDEW
+3306 TSYDGKSWTYDEW

-3370 NDPNSGGESEANQ
+3370 NDPDNTGESEANQ
-3383 SPLEQ
+3383 SPLEK
-3388 LLSAFSKLAQ
+3388 LLSAFNKLAQ
-3398 GYGLTGGDS
+3398 AYGLTGGDS

-3412 DSGSGDNGSDYV
+3412 DTDTGSNSDTGYV
-3424 DMGDIRGNVST
+3424 DMGDIRGNVSS
-3435 NKEYAQKQVEL
+3435 NKEYAEKQVEL
-3446 VKKMKSVENT
+3446 VKKMKSVEGQ
-3456 LDYSQAARNP
+3456 LQYSWGPGSKYPGPSRNP
-3466 DNGSGD
+3466 DDGYAD
-3472 CSSTVQWAYQNVLGV
+3472 CSSTVQWAYQKVLGV
-3487 DPGSWTGAQETDEDT
+3487 DPGSYTGAQETDEDT
-3502 YTVTTSTAEEDKMQL
+3502 YTVTNTTADESKMQL

-3523 NGHVEMYYGDHRM
+3523 NGHVEMYYGDGRM
-3536 IGHGGAEHTLEDGT
+3536 IGHGGGKDGKT
-3550 TTTKG
+3550 PG
-3555 PFVRE
+3555 PTIKA
-3560 LGNTPP
+3560 LGSTPP

-3572 WVGFRDGES
+3572 WVGFRDSEG

-3601 NSPSYSNKTIGNR
+3601 NNPSYANKTIGNR
-3614 TVSDAGCAPAV
+3614 TVADAGCAPAV

-3631 KLNKNYNMSKA
+3631 KLNKKYNMSKA

-3760 TSKLAGKIKDKLK
+3760 TSNLAGKIKDKLK

-3796 TLGDSHPETLFV
+3796 TLGDRHPETLFV

-4049 LNEVQYGKD
+4049 LNEIQYGKD

-4225 SNIDKL
+4225 SNVDKL

>member
-90 KKRQEQVEND
+90 KKRQQQVEND
-100 IGNSDAWNIDESE
+100 IGNSDAWGADMSE
-113 FFANESDSFDNEVSS
+113 FFAEEPAEGEDEFSS

-219 MDEQTSILKE
+219 MDEQTSILRE

-270 KQNAENADSL
+270 KQNAENMDSMGL
-280 GMGSMLT
+280 GSWVKEAMD
-287 EFLNS
+287 S
-292 GMGKSMAA
+292 GLGKSFAA
-300 NPLGEV
+300 NPLGMV
-306 MNAMVRN
+306 MTGA
-313 FIPKM
+313 
-318 VKNTFEEFNDTIS
+318 VKSFLPNILKESFKEFNDTLS
-331 GSIATAIMNASKAR
+331 GSISTAIMNAYQAKD
-345 NSTNPIIS
+345 STNPIIS
-353 TIGNIFGIDTS
+353 TLGNIFGVDLSNNKKISTS
-364 NTRKIDPS
+364 K
-372 NYNKGITS
+372 YNKDAVA
-380 WTGKDHKALTEVI
+380 WNGKDHKALTEVI

-404 SGTKETRYDYDEGRF
+404 SGTKEMRYDYEEGKF
-419 VSLKSIKTKY
+419 VSLKDIKKSY
-429 DRSKNRYV
+429 NKRKSRYV
-437 QEANDTILPYL
+437 SDANDTIMPYL
-448 ENMISQMK
+448 ENMINQMN
-456 FSSTERQK
+456 FSSTDRQK

-471 SILKE
+471 TILKE
-476 NFKRGEYFNP
+476 NFKKGRYFNP
-486 NNKSIN
+486 NDKSLS

-507 QLIKRLI
+507 QLIRRLMA
-514 SKIPKSKQLLN
+514 KIPKSKQLLN
-525 NTNFFQARE
+525 NSDFFQARE
-534 SFQNWLSS
+534 QYQDWLSS
-542 IEDSGDSIFMQLFN
+542 IEGNGDSVLMSLFN
-556 GSKKSKS
+556 GSTGKKKGKSKTMTS
-563 SKTPIFSTSEKLDE
+563 PIFSASEKLDE
-577 TNSIL
+577 TNSLL
-582 RDIRDLLQNRRGR
+582 REIRDTLQSRGR
-595 VKRSKKFIKNK
+595 SKRPYKKVTKKN
-606 NVTNNTITTSVGKKS
+606 NNTTINKIEKKE
-621 KNEENEY
+621 KDKETGY
-628 LSDLGMY
+628 ISDLGFY
-635 IGSNDDAKFN
+635 INTRSDAKFN

-653 FDYIDPNTVD
+653 FDYVDPDTVD

-672 EATTATKKLSAFLSG
+672 EATTATKRLSAFLSG

-716 SDKDKKHSIL
+716 SDKDGKNSIL
-726 GKISDGFDIWF
+726 GKISDGLDLWF
-737 DDLRDIARSK
+737 DDLRDIAK
-747 LEDIKDWLTEKS
+747 NKFDDIKDWLTEQS
-759 IGDKAHGILSKLLG
+759 LGDKAHGILSKLLG

-783 RKAAFGNENIS
+783 RKAAFGDENMS
-794 MGEGVRKIFGE
+794 MGEGVRKIFSE

-814 KNFFKEDETLKNA
+814 KNFFKEDEAVKSA
-827 KESVAGKTTKKEKE
+827 KESITGTITKEEEQRRAENASLNNLGKIL
-841 RKKANKS
+841 RN
-848 LDNIGKALNK
+848 
-858 AAANHGNSDTGEGE
+858 AAVDHGNDTGEGK
-872 TSPVEEATSTGS
+872 VTGA
-884 KSKKKDRGARRR
+884 AR
-896 NKTKKAADGLRKVS
+896 GLRKVS

-915 AVSEGEMIVP
+915 AVSEGEMIIP
-925 PDMNPYNIKKREKAE
+925 PDMNPYNIKKREKSE
-940 QIAIDKFEKAYGK
+940 QDAIDKFEKAYGK
-953 FGDIAAFARG
+953 FGRIPAYATG

-970 KRKKELDKQVSKI
+970 EKKAKLDKQVSRI
-983 DKDIAGGKV
+983 DSIIARGDY
-992 DPKSIIKSLTG
+992 DPKKIIRDVSK
-1003 FSLEDQ
+1003 FPAEDQ
-1009 EYIMNH
+1009 EYIMSH
-1015 INDDSYATL
+1015 INDDSYAVL
-1024 HRNYKAART
+1024 HRNYRAART
-1033 IYRVKSLGRDAY
+1033 LYRAKSVGRDAY

-1054 KMMDSAKDLVN
+1054 KMADAAKDVLN
-1065 DARENELIDSLISK
+1065 DARENTTINDLLNK
-1079 ISQSINKNKD
+1079 ISHSLNKNEKMSN
-1089 TTVEGKEVVNDIMS
+1089 EGKEVVNDIMS

-1119 LALSAMLGLAGGPL
+1119 LALSTLLGLAGGPL
-1133 LGAAVGSS
+1133 LGAAVGSG
-1141 LGLLSNSKKLQKW
+1141 LGLLSNSKKLQRW
-1154 LFGEKL
+1154 LFGEKI
-1160 VNDEGDETIKGGILG
+1160 VDENGNESVKGGILG
-1175 EDLKKNIHKYFP
+1175 DDIKKNIHKYFP
-1187 NMSKGAIVG
+1187 NMAKGAILG
-1196 GIASILPFVPGGP
+1196 GITSILPFVPGGP

-1215 GSAVGFAR
+1215 GSAVGFAK
-1223 SNNDLREKLF
+1223 SNDKLNKQLF
-1233 GKDKALSKIGNT
+1233 GEDKLIGKMKKT
-1245 LKEKLPRMGLGAAAM
+1245 LQQKLPRMGLGSAAM

-1266 GVTTNLMVGSALGFV
+1266 GVTTNLIVGAGLGFI
-1281 SDTERFKDIIFGTK
+1281 SDTEKFKDIVFGTK
-1295 GFDNKRRGGLV
+1295 GSNGERTGGLV
-1306 GFIKD
+1306 GFIK
-1311 AAEIPMNG
+1311 AAVEVPIEN
-1319 IKDLFEYSKNWFKKD
+1319 IKAIWNDTRKWFTDKFLDPLKKAADPFARQLKNIGNWFKD
-1334 ILDPMSRFLKP
+1334 AIT
-1345 VLQDFKNLGSWIKDG
+1345 DG
-1360 IKSAFT
+1360 IREHIT
-1366 DHLLKPIG
+1366 KPIG
-1374 GKILSKLIVPLEKQ
+1374 ARVLKFLQPIEKITGTI
-1388 LGKIVK
+1388 IR
-1394 PFAHGLL
+1394 GLL
-1401 AVASAPFKA
+1401 FPVRGLISLPARAAGVAGGA
-1410 LGAYGDW
+1410 L
-1417 RRSRQLRS
+1417 RKRQLRR
-1425 VGGASGTIVER
+1425 VGAASGSAAQRVAEMDEIDASRPDMFKRFTTSKGYQSSKFISELSDDELLEMNEQLDYIKAERKFLKKGERKR
-1436 VLARNQ
+1436 VLRHAGRRAVNKSDKMFFNDLKQ
-1442 LDSRQPGRFT
+1442 KTDLDSRYRVFSVDMNKTITDLIVDGKADEVYKVIMNQPSNPT
-1452 RAINGIAGRDIID
+1452 RGFSDKQKKD
-1465 TTRYTNSE
+1465 F
-1473 ANRVDMAFLGMSDED
+1473 ANRA
-1488 RMMAGTLAELVE
+1488 
-1500 TSGINKR
+1500 R
-1507 KNREKAIKGNV
+1507 KAAQEALKGRENAQRAAARAKEIK
-1518 AALISKQGGLDKV
+1518 K
-1531 IYSHID
+1531 
-1537 RTNAEMVSQY
+1537 
-1547 NQIKNEMLT
+1547 
-1556 GKCQASIAILKS
+1556 
-1568 WVLAGKF
+1568 
-1575 PAKYENDAIRELKRV
+1575 
-1590 AKLVSE
+1590 
-1596 RRDRLNNLDQSI
+1596 
-1608 KDFQSKTGINML
+1608 KTGIDITKAGFNRDIKQDIKMRGLDEEPQEEQEKSTEETIKDTSIELVDLNKLHHDQIMKSL
-1620 DRKHRKVAKQA
+1620 DRIG
-1631 ANEAQA
+1631 
-1637 DSDKAINDYY
+1637 DLL
-1647 KNVVEEANQGT
+1647 EEAIHPN
-1658 LEEQQLK
+1658 
-1665 ATLRM
+1665 
-1670 QELQEEISK
+1670 SK
-1679 KLTDINDTLK
+1679 KSETTNDEI
-1689 DALLGA
+1689 
-1695 ADATDDNPDISTKNN
+1695 P
-1710 YKTEQEASTVSDNG
+1710 
-1724 KLLPAVIPNVDKTPN
+1724 LLPGPVADDEDKIPD
-1739 DQKVEISATDI
+1739 DQKIDVSATDI
-1750 ITAAQAG
+1750 ISASQTG
-1757 QLDIAKIMADG
+1757 QLDIARIMADG

-1775 LKSIGNR
+1775 LKSIGNK
-1782 IINKFRSKKQK
+1782 IISNFRSKKQK
-1793 SQTVIT
+1793 PQTIIT

-1829 VEDKNQVQKGILSKL
+1829 VEDKNQVQKGILNKL

-1858 NNEDEEKEGIF
+1858 YDKEEKEEGIF
-1869 SKILKGA
+1869 NKILKGA
-1876 LKYGLPILGGLAG
+1876 LRYGLPVLGGLAG
-1889 VGLVSKVANKKINV
+1889 VGLVSKVANKKIDV

-1917 GNPITTQMTI
+1917 GNPTMTQMTI

-2299 AASKL
+2299 VASKL

-2754 VNTNFNTTG
+2754 VNTNFNTAG

-2804 IPDMVRQIK
+2804 IPDMVRQMK

-2987 DFATIPDYDRNA
+2987 DQSHIVETANSA
-2999 DKNSFIS
+2999 DSKNLFIS
-3006 QKYGKYASRQFT
+3006 QKYGKYANTPFT
-3018 VNGDKQ
+3018 VSGDRNK
-3024 RETVADAGCAPAVAT
+3024 ETVEDAGCAPAVAT
-3039 MAINSAGYSADPITM
+3039 MAINSAGFSAEPITM
-3054 DQAMKNAIKYKKPNS
+3054 DQAIKNAIKYKKPNN
-3069 GVTADYFIDE
+3069 GVTADYFVDE
-3079 FDKHGLNASFIT
+3079 FDKHGLNTSFIT
-3091 SDNSK
+3091 SDSAS
-3096 MKDTIIK
+3096 MKDTIIR
-3103 RLTSGS
+3103 RLSSGA
-3109 PIILMGKDDKNNSKS
+3109 PIILMGKDDKNTSKS
-3124 NSPFGP
+3124 SSPFGP

-3137 TGISKDKQTIYIND
+3137 TGISDDKQTIYVND
-3151 PESDKP
+3151 PESNKP
-3157 KIPYKTNKILGSV
+3157 KIPYKASKLLNGV
-3170 MLGISPVVRT
+3170 MIGIAPVIRNNR
-3180 SSKNKQNSMITKI
+3180 KNKQNSMVTKI

-3251 GIGFGLIQWSFGRR
+3251 GIGFGLIQWSYGRR

-3277 DVNSTELQVEWLI
+3277 DVNSTELQVEWLL

-3306 KSYDGKSWTYDEW
+3306 TSYDGKSWTYDEW

-3370 NDPNSGGESEANQ
+3370 NDPDNTGESEANQ
-3383 SPLEQ
+3383 SPLEK
-3388 LLSAFSKLAQ
+3388 LLSAFNKLAQ
-3398 GYGLTGGDS
+3398 AYGLTGGDS

-3412 DSGSGDNGSDYV
+3412 DTDTGSNSDTGYI
-3424 DMGDIRGNVST
+3424 DMGDIRGNVSS
-3435 NKEYAQKQVEL
+3435 NKEYAEKQVEL
-3446 VKKMKSVENT
+3446 VKKMKSVEGQ
-3456 LDYSQAARNP
+3456 LQYSWGPGSKYPGPSRNP
-3466 DNGSGD
+3466 DDGYAD
-3472 CSSTVQWAYQNVLGV
+3472 CSSTVQWAYQKVLGV
-3487 DPGSWTGAQETDEDT
+3487 DPGSYTGAQETDEDT
-3502 YTVTTSTAEEDKMQL
+3502 YTVTNTTADESKMQL

-3523 NGHVEMYYGDHRM
+3523 NGHVEMYYGDGRM
-3536 IGHGGAEHTLEDGT
+3536 IGHGGGKDGKT
-3550 TTTKG
+3550 PG
-3555 PFVRE
+3555 PTIKA
-3560 LGNTPP
+3560 LGSTPP

-3572 WVGFRDGES
+3572 WVGFRDSEG

-3601 NSPSYSNKTIGNR
+3601 NNPSYANKTIGNR
-3614 TVSDAGCAPAV
+3614 TVADAGCAPAV

-3631 KLNKNYNMSKA
+3631 KLNKKYNMSKA

-3998 NNSSNNNSKGSSFP
+3998 NNSNNNNSKGSSFP

-4049 LNEVQYGKD
+4049 LNEIQYGKD

-4225 SNIDKL
+4225 SNVDKL

-4271 SIASSAAKG
+4271 SIAGSAAKG

>member
-20 IDVLKEMNPVVT
+20 IDVLKDMNPVIT
-32 DMIETNQDVAKVT
+32 DTIETNQDVAKVT

-53 TLSAKAMKSLSQSQV
+53 TLSNKAYKSLSTSQV
-68 GELAKDYKK
+68 GELAKDLKK

-90 KKRQEQVEND
+90 KKRETTGMMEAAA
-100 IGNSDAWNIDESE
+100 NSDMFSGEDFDFEVVDDEDQE
-113 FFANESDSFDNEVSS
+113 ESDFD
-128 DEFLADSID
+128 
-137 DTAERA
+137 RA
-143 TSAVSQVLARTS
+143 SKNTVDAVSNVLARTS

-169 LAQTSAMSAQLH
+169 LAQTTAMTATLH
-181 SDLGILNANVSG
+181 SDLGILNANISG
-193 LMKFNTEAMATH
+193 LVKFNAESMTTH
-205 IENSRSFYERQQQQ
+205 LQNSQIFYQRQQEQ
-219 MDEQTSILKE
+219 MQEQTNILRE
-229 MLEFQK
+229 LLELQK
-235 AIFTPKTKSMSS
+235 SVLTPKTKSMTS
-247 KVNVSDIF
+247 KTSMSDIF
-255 TSTGAINLAEYFKLI
+255 TSNGAINLAEYFKLI
-270 KQNAENADSL
+270 KQNLSNADPTGISGML
-280 GMGSMLT
+280 GATKGMGVSSMIT
-287 EFLNS
+287 S
-292 GMGKSMAA
+292 
-300 NPLGEV
+300 NPLGLV
-306 MNAMVRN
+306 MKLAIEST
-313 FIPKM
+313 FPKIL
-318 VKNTFEEFNDTIS
+318 KESFSEFNETLS
-331 GSIATAIMNASKAR
+331 GSLATALINATKAR
-345 NSTNPIIS
+345 DSFNPITNIL
-353 TIGNIFGIDTS
+353 GNIFGINLSTKKQLNTS
-364 NTRKIDPS
+364 L
-372 NYNKGITS
+372 YNKDAVP
-380 WTGKDHKALTEVI
+380 WNGKDHKALTEVI
-393 PTLLNKIYSSI
+393 PTLLAKIYGSL
-404 SGTKETRYDYDEGRF
+404 SGNDEVRYNYETGKF
-419 VSLKSIKTKY
+419 VSLKNIKADYNKRKSKY
-429 DRSKNRYV
+429 VGK
-437 QEANDTILPYL
+437 ANDTIMPYL
-448 ENMISQMK
+448 NDAISSID
-456 FSSTERQK
+456 FGSTDRQK
-464 EFVSHLE
+464 EFVKNLE
-471 SILKE
+471 KILKQ
-476 NFKRGEYFNP
+476 NFNNMEYFNP
-486 NNKSIN
+486 NDRSKTAKS
-492 AKTYGLKG
+492 YGLKG
-500 DHAEYDV
+500 ANAERDLE
-507 QLIKRLI
+507 LIRRI
-514 SKIPKSKQLLN
+514 YSQIPKNKQLRNQQDLLEAIGSLN
-525 NTNFFQARE
+525 G
-534 SFQNWLSS
+534 WLSNVES
-542 IEDSGDSIFMQLFN
+542 SGDSVFNALFNNSKNKKSLKSPSLVLSDKLDITNSILEDIRNILSGNNSNIAVTQVNSKAKTNDIILPSKSYNKSTKKNKNTEVRSDVGINIYN
-556 GSKKSKS
+556 GSKKKY
-563 SKTPIFSTSEKLDE
+563 KYT
-577 TNSIL
+577 
-582 RDIRDLLQNRRGR
+582 
-595 VKRSKKFIKNK
+595 
-606 NVTNNTITTSVGKKS
+606 
-621 KNEENEY
+621 
-628 LSDLGMY
+628 
-635 IGSNDDAKFN
+635 
-645 VDEDDIDS
+645 DDIDS
-653 FDYIDPNTVD
+653 FVFNEDTTTPE
-663 NKTYIKRLK
+663 TYLK
-672 EATTATKKLSAFLSG
+672 KLQKAETATQKLTALLSG
-687 TSELA
+687 TSTLA
-692 KQPLRFV
+692 KQPIKFL

-716 SDKDKKHSIL
+716 SDKKGKNSIL
-726 GKISDGFDIWF
+726 GKITDGLDIWF
-737 DDLRDIARSK
+737 EDLKDLTKEKFNDFKTWLFGKDVKEKANDILYK
-747 LEDIKDWLTEKS
+747 LF
-759 IGDKAHGILSKLLG
+759 GIN
-773 IDTKEWFKDF
+773 TKEWFKDF
-783 RKAAFGNENIS
+783 KKSAFGDENVS
-794 MGEGVRKIFGE
+794 MGEGIRNIFKTGFGE
-805 GFKEMWTGF
+805 IFQGIKNTFKESDTVSGISSAIKGELNENGITK
-814 KNFFKEDETLKNA
+814 KNANNTINEIGKTLTQRAIDIKKKA
-827 KESVAGKTTKKEKE
+827 KESG
-841 RKKANKS
+841 
-848 LDNIGKALNK
+848 I
-858 AAANHGNSDTGEGE
+858 GE
-872 TSPVEEATSTGS
+872 TEDIDSNATGTRRVSRTGI
-884 KSKKKDRGARRR
+884 
-896 NKTKKAADGLRKVS
+896 V
-910 KTGVI
+910 
-915 AVSEGEMIVP
+915 AVSEGEMIIP
-925 PDMNPYNIKKREKAE
+925 PDMNPYNIDKRKKDEKKS
-940 QIAIDKFEKAYGK
+940 IDKFEKSFSKIKDIQSFAEGGI
-953 FGDIAAFARG
+953 FGDDNKDRLDNLI
-963 GSVDIDP
+963 
-970 KRKKELDKQVSKI
+970 RKISQNVKNGKT
-983 DKDIAGGKV
+983 KDLSRI
-992 DPKSIIKSLTG
+992 
-1003 FSLEDQ
+1003 
-1009 EYIMNH
+1009 
-1015 INDDSYATL
+1015 
-1024 HRNYKAART
+1024 
-1033 IYRVKSLGRDAY
+1033 VKSLSRLSKPARDYILNNLSDETIAAIKGNFGSIRSKIKERTTREDY
-1045 EKGKENIGY
+1045 VEGKENILY
-1054 KMMDSAKDLVN
+1054 KMQDAAKDIFSDAKENTVVN
-1065 DARENELIDSLISK
+1065 DIVTK
-1079 ISQSINKNKD
+1079 ISQSFNKNEK
-1089 TTVEGKEVVNDIMS
+1089 TMSEGKEVVNDIMS
-1103 NFSSYLPRI
+1103 NFGKYLPKI
-1112 AAGGVTG
+1112 ASGGVAG
-1119 LALSAMLGLAGGPL
+1119 LALSTLLGLAGGPL
-1133 LGAAVGSS
+1133 LGAAVGSG
-1141 LGLLSNSKKLQKW
+1141 LGLLSNSKKLRTW
-1154 LFGEKL
+1154 LFGEKI
-1160 VNDEGDETIKGGILG
+1160 VDDEGNETIKGGVLG
-1175 EDLKKNIHKYFP
+1175 NDIKKNIHKYFP
-1187 NMSKGAIVG
+1187 NMSKGAILG
-1196 GIASILPFVPGGP
+1196 GITSILPFVPGGP

-1215 GSAVGFAR
+1215 GSAVGFAK
-1223 SNNDLREKLF
+1223 SNDKLSKQLF
-1233 GKDKALSKIGNT
+1233 GEDKALGKMKKTIE
-1245 LKEKLPRMGLGAAAM
+1245 KKLPRMGLGAAAM

-1266 GVTTNLMVGSALGFV
+1266 GITTNLMVGAGLGFV
-1281 SDTERFKDIIFGTK
+1281 SDTDKFKDIVFGTK
-1295 GFDNKRRGGLV
+1295 GSNGERTGGLV
-1306 GFIKD
+1306 QYIKEAVEVPIDTAKQIWKETHDWFKDTFLPPLSKAAAPIGRQFKNIGNWFKD
-1311 AAEIPMNG
+1311 ALTQG
-1319 IKDLFEYSKNWFKKD
+1319 IKDHITRPIGRAITDNIVQPFQKVTGFILRQLLRPGRWALGKVSQGVGAIGSTLRSHQLRNIGTASGLASERLAEMDQLDANKKTPFRKFANSKGYRSASLISSLSDEQVLEMQAFNDYLQTAGSAITSRKVKKAKTAYAKHIVKANDDMLFNDLKQLADKRIITAKTYSDLETAILNADIKTAMTLYKNIQINDSKNFTSKDKKSLGRRIQTAVKNAKRARDDADKAKEKYKQLKDKYGD
-1334 ILDPMSRFLKP
+1334 IGLGTARFGRDLQQEVEGRGINDKSEGSDTKTTDSVVDISKTQKENHVQLMDTLNNISDLLEVIAFPESKRALRKKRLKESI
-1345 VLQDFKNLGSWIKDG
+1345 DAKK
-1360 IKSAFT
+1360 KE
-1366 DHLLKPIG
+1366 KE
-1374 GKILSKLIVPLEKQ
+1374 EKQ
-1388 LGKIVK
+1388 LETTTTLEDIKT
-1394 PFAHGLL
+1394 L
-1401 AVASAPFKA
+1401 AEE
-1410 LGAYGDW
+1410 GM
-1417 RRSRQLRS
+1417 
-1425 VGGASGTIVER
+1425 T
-1436 VLARNQ
+1436 
-1442 LDSRQPGRFT
+1442 
-1452 RAINGIAGRDIID
+1452 
-1465 TTRYTNSE
+1465 SE
-1473 ANRVDMAFLGMSDED
+1473 ANSIANGKPVK
-1488 RMMAGTLAELVE
+1488 V
-1500 TSGINKR
+1500 
-1507 KNREKAIKGNV
+1507 
-1518 AALISKQGGLDKV
+1518 SK
-1531 IYSHID
+1531 
-1537 RTNAEMVSQY
+1537 
-1547 NQIKNEMLT
+1547 IKN
-1556 GKCQASIAILKS
+1556 I
-1568 WVLAGKF
+1568 V
-1575 PAKYENDAIRELKRV
+1575 R
-1590 AKLVSE
+1590 
-1596 RRDRLNNLDQSI
+1596 
-1608 KDFQSKTGINML
+1608 
-1620 DRKHRKVAKQA
+1620 
-1631 ANEAQA
+1631 
-1637 DSDKAINDYY
+1637 
-1647 KNVVEEANQGT
+1647 
-1658 LEEQQLK
+1658 
-1665 ATLRM
+1665 
-1670 QELQEEISK
+1670 
-1679 KLTDINDTLK
+1679 KLTNNVRKTL
-1689 DALLGA
+1689 
-1695 ADATDDNPDISTKNN
+1695 
-1710 YKTEQEASTVSDNG
+1710 G
-1724 KLLPAVIPNVDKTPN
+1724 KPK
-1739 DQKVEISATDI
+1739 
-1750 ITAAQAG
+1750 
-1757 QLDIAKIMADG
+1757 
-1768 KVNKFSK
+1768 
-1775 LKSIGNR
+1775 
-1782 IINKFRSKKQK
+1782 
-1793 SQTVIT
+1793 TVIT

-1889 VGLVSKVANKKINV
+1889 VGLVSKVANKKIDV

-1917 GNPITTQMTI
+1917 GNPIMTQMTI

-1960 NTVIPLISTGYDIVV
+1960 NTVIPLISTGYDLVM
-1975 KKIPDLIT
+1975 KKLPDLIA
-1983 TGVQTIIE
+1983 TGAQVLAE
-1991 NAPGLL
+1991 HAPNVLAHIGIGL
-1997 IAIGKG
+1997 GK
-2003 IASGLLSVVGDNVGK
+2003 GLLSVLKGVLSKLPG
-2018 IPIIGGLF
+2018 IGGLF
-2026 GGSKKNKNIK
+2026 KDDKKDSDVP
-2036 SSESIESG
+2036 SSSSIESG
-2044 TSKLTVNLANGSTS
+2044 KIISSNIKLNTMPTQSSGKKQTDTSSTQYKLQSMFDKYVSGGNSTS
-2058 GSASTTTSN
+2058 NNITS
-2067 TTQQLQSLF
+2067 
-2076 DAAASSTGNSISTST
+2076 SST
-2091 VSSSNNSRSMVLQSL
+2091 SSNIPSSYTSSNLSTNTSDWKKNITSSL
-2106 LDRNTTTGT
+2106 LNSDSNVGNTK
-2115 TDNTNAVKE
+2115 DIE
-2124 SLAYQNASKPVQRKA
+2124 SSLAYQNAPSIIQKKA
-2139 LNVLS
+2139 KNQLS
-2144 KIWDSKVLAD
+2144 KIWNNPILED
-2154 GTTVSQLC
+2154 GTTVGQLC
-2162 NDPNTVIAEF
+2162 NDNETELLQYQ
-2172 TDSNGNTFEVTGATI
+2172 DSAGVTHSITGAD
-2187 LLYPETASQLFGVD
+2187 LLLFPEVASKVLGID
-2201 IALTDKEREENSK
+2201 ISLTDKEREEGSK
-2214 AVKNAI
+2214 ELRNAA
-2220 GSDPQSWTMT
+2220 QSNTGNW
-2230 KILASGGTYGNG
+2230 KAFEIIASGGKYGKNTIMMG
-2242 RIAAKAL
+2242 MKGANALAKGAD
-2249 SSGGKLISK
+2249 K
-2258 AGKGISAIVG
+2258 
-2268 KDITIFGKKI
+2268 
-2278 PWVGRIPF
+2278 F
-2286 AGSGL
+2286 AQVV
-2291 NKVGKLTN
+2291 NKSRL
-2299 AASKL
+2299 
-2304 TQFSMNAASIPIRA
+2304 F
-2318 TEAIRSGYEE
+2318 
-2328 FSNLRK
+2328 
-2334 GGFTAAE
+2334 
-2341 SAQWIAGNAGVSAR
+2341 
-2355 KGIRGAREALNASL
+2355 
-2369 DAKSAERAEKL
+2369 
-2380 ANSKGV
+2380 
-2386 KKGIQTVKNSIS
+2386 
-2398 DRIDSITRRAGN
+2398 
-2410 KGLDIAEKA
+2410 
-2419 TDITSS
+2419 
-2425 DISKA
+2425 
-2430 ASGIQ
+2430 
-2435 SALQNMSSKGGVAGK
+2435 GVAGK
-2450 AAGAATKLTG
+2450 AAAGAGKLTRAVTAISSIPSFVMEQGRKVVSNYSASRRMGKSVAESINVAKHGVGLRTRRSLRNANKALQNWSIGKEGSMLNKMGNTVKKYGSKTLDALSDATKISGQDVSKATSKVSSALSKAISKSEKATNAVNKAGKLAG
-2460 KAAEVLSKFS
+2460 KALEVFNKLKTLLSKFLS
-2470 KALTEFLQ
+2470 NNQVVKAFK
-2478 NSKVIGGFRKVL
+2478 KVVSSGKAKKKVAEKAIEQAL
-2490 KCAGIA
+2490 NKFADKILEKC
-2496 QNKIESVLQ
+2496 Q
-2505 KGLINFAEK
+2505 KGLAK
-2514 LTEKFTKGLAGAS
+2514 AA
-2527 AKIVSKIAKQIAK
+2527 AKIIAKVSTKLAAYIGSGGLIA
-2540 KVLAVVFIVIDFVNG
+2540 VGFIIVDFLKG
-2555 MAKADSIMKVENPTV
+2555 MSNADVIMKVEKPTI
-2570 AERLISGLVNALA
+2570 AEKFISGLVNAFA
-2583 EFCFITL
+2583 ETFFITL
-2590 IIQPSDLVDFCVSA
+2590 FVDTDDLVQASLNLVEEFVDLSDLRKRQDEA
-2604 LEFMG
+2604 EQ
-2609 VNMDNLRQRQQEAQE
+2609 NLAEYNATHPVAITM
-2624 NCDEYN
+2624 DEYLS
-2630 RKHGTNYTVEEYLMS
+2630 K
-2645 DHLSTKIK
+2645 DKISTKVK
-2653 SALGKVGSTVV
+2653 SAIGKVGSAIK
-2664 NFATSIGK
+2664 NI
-2672 GIANFFTGGGKS
+2672 FTGGSS
-2684 EEEISADE
+2684 EET
-2692 KESKDST
+2692 DST
-2699 IAKVNAA
+2699 EVDVATQSTSTVDQVNAA
-2706 EDAATEGSYIYDE
+2706 EDAATEGSYIYDDE

-2804 IPDMVRQIK
+2804 IPDMVRQMK

-2905 TGYTSTNKVTKT
+2905 AGYTSTNKVTKT

-2987 DFATIPDYDRNA
+2987 DQSHIVETANSA
-2999 DKNSFIS
+2999 DSKNLFIS
-3006 QKYGKYASRQFT
+3006 QKYGKYANTLFT
-3018 VNGDKQ
+3018 VSGDRNK
-3024 RETVADAGCAPAVAT
+3024 ETVEDAGCAPAVAT
-3039 MAINSAGYSADPITM
+3039 MAINSAGFSAEPITM
-3054 DQAMKNAIKYKKPNS
+3054 DQAIKNAIKYKKPNN
-3069 GVTADYFIDE
+3069 GVTADYFVDE
-3079 FDKHGLNASFIT
+3079 FDKHGLNTSFIT
-3091 SDNSK
+3091 SDSAS
-3096 MKDTIIK
+3096 MKDTIIR
-3103 RLTSGS
+3103 RLSSGA
-3109 PIILMGKDDKNNSKS
+3109 PIILMGKDDKNTSKS
-3124 NSPFGP
+3124 SSPFGP

-3137 TGISKDKQTIYIND
+3137 TGISDDKQTIYVND
-3151 PESDKP
+3151 PESNKP
-3157 KIPYKTNKILGSV
+3157 KIPYKASKLLNGV
-3170 MLGISPVVRT
+3170 MIGIAPVIRNNR
-3180 SSKNKQNSMITKI
+3180 KNKQNSMVTKI

-3251 GIGFGLIQWSFGRR
+3251 GIGFGLIQWSYGRR

-3277 DVNSTELQVEWLI
+3277 DVNSTELQVEWLL

-3306 KSYDGKSWTYDEW
+3306 TSYDGKSWTYDEW

-3370 NDPNSGGESEANQ
+3370 NDPDNTGESEANQ
-3383 SPLEQ
+3383 SPLEK
-3388 LLSAFSKLAQ
+3388 LLSAFNKLAQ
-3398 GYGLTGGDS
+3398 AYGLTGGDS

-3412 DSGSGDNGSDYV
+3412 DTDTGSNSDTGYV
-3424 DMGDIRGNVST
+3424 DMGDIRGNVSS
-3435 NKEYAQKQVEL
+3435 NKEYAEKQVEL
-3446 VKKMKSVENT
+3446 VKKMKSVEGQ
-3456 LDYSQAARNP
+3456 LQYSWGPGSKYPGPSRNP
-3466 DNGSGD
+3466 DDGYAD
-3472 CSSTVQWAYQNVLGV
+3472 CSSTVQWAYQKVLGV
-3487 DPGSWTGAQETDEDT
+3487 DPGSYTGAQETDEDT
-3502 YTVTTSTAEEDKMQL
+3502 YTVTNTTADESKMQL

-3523 NGHVEMYYGDHRM
+3523 NGHVEMYYGDGRM
-3536 IGHGGAEHTLEDGT
+3536 IGHGGGKDGKT
-3550 TTTKG
+3550 PG
-3555 PFVRE
+3555 PTIKA
-3560 LGNTPP
+3560 LGSTPP

-3572 WVGFRDGES
+3572 WVGFRDSEG

-3601 NSPSYSNKTIGNR
+3601 NNPSYANKTIGNR
-3614 TVSDAGCAPAV
+3614 TVADAGCAPAV

-3631 KLNKNYNMSKA
+3631 KLNKKYNMSKA

-4049 LNEVQYGKD
+4049 LNEIQYGKD

-4225 SNIDKL
+4225 SNVDKL

-4271 SIASSAAKG
+4271 SIAGSAAKG

>member
-90 KKRQEQVEND
+90 KKRQQQVEND
-100 IGNSDAWNIDESE
+100 IGNSDAWGADMSE
-113 FFANESDSFDNEVSS
+113 FFAEEPAEGEDEFSS

-219 MDEQTSILKE
+219 MDEQTSILRE

-270 KQNAENADSL
+270 KQNAENMDSMGL
-280 GMGSMLT
+280 GSWVKEAMD
-287 EFLNS
+287 S
-292 GMGKSMAA
+292 GMGKSFAA
-300 NPLGEV
+300 NPLGMV
-306 MNAMVRN
+306 MTGA
-313 FIPKM
+313 
-318 VKNTFEEFNDTIS
+318 VKSFLPNILKESFKEFNDTLS
-331 GSIATAIMNASKAR
+331 GSISTAIMNAYQAKD
-345 NSTNPIIS
+345 STNPIIS
-353 TIGNIFGIDTS
+353 VLGNIFGVDLSNNKKISTS
-364 NTRKIDPS
+364 K
-372 NYNKGITS
+372 YNKDVVA
-380 WTGKDHKALTEVI
+380 WNGKDHKALTEVI

-404 SGTKETRYDYDEGRF
+404 SGTKEMRYDYEEGKF
-419 VSLKSIKTKY
+419 VSLKDIKKSY
-429 DRSKNRYV
+429 NKRKSRYV
-437 QEANDTILPYL
+437 SDANDTIMPYL
-448 ENMISQMK
+448 ENMINQMN
-456 FSSTERQK
+456 FSSTDRQK

-471 SILKE
+471 TILKE
-476 NFKRGEYFNP
+476 NFKKGRYFNP
-486 NNKSIN
+486 NDKSLS

-507 QLIKRLI
+507 QLIRRLMA
-514 SKIPKSKQLLN
+514 KIPKSKQLLN
-525 NTNFFQARE
+525 NSDFFQARE
-534 SFQNWLSS
+534 QYQDWLSS
-542 IEDSGDSIFMQLFN
+542 IEGNGDSVLMSLFN
-556 GSKKSKS
+556 GSTGKKKGKS
-563 SKTPIFSTSEKLDE
+563 ITMTSPIFSASEKLDE
-577 TNSIL
+577 TNSLL
-582 RDIRDLLQNRRGR
+582 REIRDTLQSRGR
-595 VKRSKKFIKNK
+595 SKRPYKKVTKKN
-606 NVTNNTITTSVGKKS
+606 NNTTINKIEKKE
-621 KNEENEY
+621 KDKETGY
-628 LSDLGMY
+628 ISDLGFY
-635 IGSNDDAKFN
+635 VNTRSDAKFN

-653 FDYIDPNTVD
+653 FDYVDPDTVD

-672 EATTATKKLSAFLSG
+672 EATTATKRLSAFLSG

-716 SDKDKKHSIL
+716 SDKDGKNSIL
-726 GKISDGFDIWF
+726 GKISDGLDLWF
-737 DDLRDIARSK
+737 NDLRDIAK
-747 LEDIKDWLTEKS
+747 NKFDDIKDWFTEQS
-759 IGDKAHGILSKLLG
+759 LGDKAHGILSKLLG

-783 RKAAFGNENIS
+783 RKAAFGDENMS
-794 MGEGVRKIFGE
+794 MGEGVRKIFSE

-814 KNFFKEDETLKNA
+814 KNFFKEDEAVKSA
-827 KESVAGKTTKKEKE
+827 KESITGTITKEE
-841 RKKANKS
+841 EQRRAYNAS
-848 LDNIGKALNK
+848 LDNLGKILRN
-858 AAANHGNSDTGEGE
+858 AAADHGNDTGEGK
-872 TSPVEEATSTGS
+872 VTGA
-884 KSKKKDRGARRR
+884 AR
-896 NKTKKAADGLRKVS
+896 GLRKVS

-925 PDMNPYNIKKREKAE
+925 PDMNPYNIKKREKSE
-940 QIAIDKFEKAYGK
+940 QDAINKFEKAYGK
-953 FGDIAAFARG
+953 FGIIPAYATG
-963 GSVDIDP
+963 GSVDMDP
-970 KRKKELDKQVSKI
+970 ERKKELDKQVSNI
-983 DKDIAGGKV
+983 DKNIANGA
-992 DPKSIIKSLTG
+992 DPNDIIKSLIDL
-1003 FSLEDQ
+1003 SPEDQ

-1024 HRNYKAART
+1024 HRNYKAAR
-1033 IYRVKSLGRDAY
+1033 IMLKAKSFGRNAY
-1045 EKGKENIGY
+1045 KKGKENIGY
-1054 KMMDSAKDLVN
+1054 KMADAAKDVLN
-1065 DARENELIDSLISK
+1065 DAKENELIDSLISK

-1089 TTVEGKEVVNDIMS
+1089 TSAEGKEVVNDIMS

-1119 LALSAMLGLAGGPL
+1119 LALSTMLGLAGGPL

-1160 VNDEGDETIKGGILG
+1160 VDDDGNETIKGGILG
-1175 EDLKKNIHKYFP
+1175 NDLKKNLHKYFP
-1187 NMSKGAIVG
+1187 NMSKGAILG
-1196 GIASILPFVPGGP
+1196 GIASVLPFVPGGP
-1209 MAGILV
+1209 MAGILI
-1215 GSAVGFAR
+1215 GSAVGFAK
-1223 SNNDLREKLF
+1223 SNDKLNKQLF
-1233 GKDKALSKIGNT
+1233 GEDKLIGKMKKT
-1245 LKEKLPRMGLGAAAM
+1245 LQQKLPRMGLGSAAM

-1266 GVTTNLMVGSALGFV
+1266 GVTTNLIVGAGLGFI
-1281 SDTERFKDIIFGTK
+1281 SDTEKFKDIVFGTK
-1295 GFDNKRRGGLV
+1295 GSNGERTGGLV
-1306 GFIKD
+1306 GFIKA
-1311 AAEIPMNG
+1311 AAEVPIEN
-1319 IKDLFEYSKNWFKKD
+1319 IKAIWNDTRKWFTDKFLDPLKKAADPFARQLKNIGNWFKD
-1334 ILDPMSRFLKP
+1334 AIT
-1345 VLQDFKNLGSWIKDG
+1345 DG
-1360 IKSAFT
+1360 VREHIT
-1366 DHLLKPIG
+1366 KPIG
-1374 GKILSKLIVPLEKQ
+1374 ARVLKFLQPIEKITGTIVR
-1388 LGKIVK
+1388 
-1394 PFAHGLL
+1394 GLL
-1401 AVASAPFKA
+1401 FPIRGLISLPARAAGVAGGA
-1410 LGAYGDW
+1410 L
-1417 RRSRQLRS
+1417 RKRQLRR
-1425 VGGASGTIVER
+1425 VGTASGSAAQRVAEMDEIDASRPDMFKRFTTSKGYQSSKFISELSDDELLEMNDQLDYIKAERKFLKKGERKR
-1436 VLARNQ
+1436 VLKHAGRRAVNKSDKMFFNDLKQ
-1442 LDSRQPGRFT
+1442 KTDLDSKYRVFSVDMNKTITDLIVDGKADEVYKVIMNQPSNPT
-1452 RAINGIAGRDIID
+1452 REFSDEQKKD
-1465 TTRYTNSE
+1465 F
-1473 ANRVDMAFLGMSDED
+1473 ANRA
-1488 RMMAGTLAELVE
+1488 
-1500 TSGINKR
+1500 R
-1507 KNREKAIKGNV
+1507 KAAQEALKGRENAQRAAARAKEIK
-1518 AALISKQGGLDKV
+1518 K
-1531 IYSHID
+1531 
-1537 RTNAEMVSQY
+1537 
-1547 NQIKNEMLT
+1547 
-1556 GKCQASIAILKS
+1556 
-1568 WVLAGKF
+1568 
-1575 PAKYENDAIRELKRV
+1575 
-1590 AKLVSE
+1590 
-1596 RRDRLNNLDQSI
+1596 
-1608 KDFQSKTGINML
+1608 KTGIDITKAGFNRDIKQDIKMRGLDEEPQEEQEKSTEETIKDTSIELVDLNKLHHDQIMKSL
-1620 DRKHRKVAKQA
+1620 DRIG
-1631 ANEAQA
+1631 
-1637 DSDKAINDYY
+1637 DLL
-1647 KNVVEEANQGT
+1647 EEAIHPNSKKSET
-1658 LEEQQLK
+1658 
-1665 ATLRM
+1665 TN
-1670 QELQEEISK
+1670 EEI
-1679 KLTDINDTLK
+1679 
-1689 DALLGA
+1689 
-1695 ADATDDNPDISTKNN
+1695 P
-1710 YKTEQEASTVSDNG
+1710 
-1724 KLLPAVIPNVDKTPN
+1724 LLPRPVADDEDKIPD
-1739 DQKVEISATDI
+1739 DQKVDVSATDI
-1750 ITAAQAG
+1750 ISASQTG
-1757 QLDIAKIMADG
+1757 QLDIARSMADG

-1816 DNTDSETKETLAK
+1816 DNTDSETKETLTK
-1829 VEDKNQVQKGILSKL
+1829 VEDKNQVQKGILNKL

-1889 VGLVSKVANKKINV
+1889 VGLVSKVANKKIDV

-1917 GNPITTQMTI
+1917 GNPIMTQMTI

-2328 FSNLRK
+2328 FSILRK

-2905 TGYTSTNKVTKT
+2905 AGYTSTNKVTKT

-2945 SSSSSSGKKS
+2945 SSSSSGKKS

-2987 DFATIPDYDRNA
+2987 DQSHIVETANSA
-2999 DKNSFIS
+2999 DSKNLFIS
-3006 QKYGKYASRQFT
+3006 QKYGKYANTPFT
-3018 VNGDKQ
+3018 VSGDRNK
-3024 RETVADAGCAPAVAT
+3024 ETVEDAGCAPAVAT
-3039 MAINSAGYSADPITM
+3039 MAINSAGFSAEPITM
-3054 DQAMKNAIKYKKPNS
+3054 DQAIKNAIKYKKPNN
-3069 GVTADYFIDE
+3069 GVTADYFVDE
-3079 FDKHGLNASFIT
+3079 FDKHGLNTSFIT
-3091 SDNSK
+3091 SDSAS
-3096 MKDTIIK
+3096 MKDTIIR
-3103 RLTSGS
+3103 RLSSGA
-3109 PIILMGKDDKNNSKS
+3109 PIILMGKDDKNTSKS
-3124 NSPFGP
+3124 SSPFGP

-3137 TGISKDKQTIYIND
+3137 TGISDDKQTIYVND
-3151 PESDKP
+3151 PESNKP
-3157 KIPYKTNKILGSV
+3157 KIPYKASKLLNGV
-3170 MLGISPVVRT
+3170 MIGIAPVIRNNR
-3180 SSKNKQNSMITKI
+3180 KNKQNSMVTKI

-3251 GIGFGLIQWSFGRR
+3251 GIGFGLIQWSYGRR

-3277 DVNSTELQVEWLI
+3277 DVNSTELQVEWLL

-3306 KSYDGKSWTYDEW
+3306 TSYDGKSWTYDEW

-3370 NDPNSGGESEANQ
+3370 NDPDNTGESEANQ
-3383 SPLEQ
+3383 SPLEK
-3388 LLSAFSKLAQ
+3388 LLSAFNKLAQ
-3398 GYGLTGGDS
+3398 VYGLTGGDS

-3412 DSGSGDNGSDYV
+3412 DTDTGSNNDTGYV
-3424 DMGDIRGNVST
+3424 DMGDIRGNVSS
-3435 NKEYAQKQVEL
+3435 NKEYAEKQVEL
-3446 VKKMKSVENT
+3446 VKKMKSVEGQ
-3456 LDYSQAARNP
+3456 LQYSWGPGSKYPGPSRNP
-3466 DNGSGD
+3466 DDGYAD
-3472 CSSTVQWAYQNVLGV
+3472 CSSTVQWAYQKVLGV
-3487 DPGSWTGAQETDEDT
+3487 DPGSYTGAQETDEDT
-3502 YTVTTSTAEEDKMQL
+3502 YTVTNTTADESKMQL

-3523 NGHVEMYYGDHRM
+3523 NGHVEMYYGDGRM
-3536 IGHGGAEHTLEDGT
+3536 IGHGGGKDGKT
-3550 TTTKG
+3550 PG
-3555 PFVRE
+3555 PTIKA
-3560 LGNTPP
+3560 LGSTPP

-3572 WVGFRDGES
+3572 WVGFRDSEG

-3601 NSPSYSNKTIGNR
+3601 NNPSYANKTIGNR
-3614 TVSDAGCAPAV
+3614 TVADAGCAPAV

-3631 KLNKNYNMSKA
+3631 KLNKKYNMSKA

-4099 TLPRYVT
+4099 ALPRYVT

-4135 STVISQNPSRFSSPA
+4135 STVISQNPSRFNSPA

-4217 TNNKSNNQ
+4217 ANNKFNNQ
-4225 SNIDKL
+4225 SNVDKL

>member
-90 KKRQEQVEND
+90 KKRQQQVEND
-100 IGNSDAWNIDESE
+100 IGNSDAWGADMSE
-113 FFANESDSFDNEVSS
+113 FFAEEPAEGEDEFSS

-219 MDEQTSILKE
+219 MDEQTSILRE

-270 KQNAENADSL
+270 KQNAENMDSMGL
-280 GMGSMLT
+280 GSWVKEAMD
-287 EFLNS
+287 S
-292 GMGKSMAA
+292 GMGKSFAA
-300 NPLGEV
+300 NPLGMV
-306 MNAMVRN
+306 MTGA
-313 FIPKM
+313 
-318 VKNTFEEFNDTIS
+318 VKSFLPNILKESFKEFNDTLS
-331 GSIATAIMNASKAR
+331 GSISTAIMNAYQAKD
-345 NSTNPIIS
+345 STNPIIS
-353 TIGNIFGIDTS
+353 VLGNIFGVDLSNNKKISTS
-364 NTRKIDPS
+364 K
-372 NYNKGITS
+372 YNKDVVA
-380 WTGKDHKALTEVI
+380 WNGKDHKALTEVI

-404 SGTKETRYDYDEGRF
+404 SGTKEMRYDYEEGKF
-419 VSLKSIKTKY
+419 VSLKDIKKSY
-429 DRSKNRYV
+429 NKRKSRYV
-437 QEANDTILPYL
+437 SDANDTIMPYL
-448 ENMISQMK
+448 ENMINQMN
-456 FSSTERQK
+456 FSSTDRQK

-471 SILKE
+471 TILKE
-476 NFKRGEYFNP
+476 NFKKGRYFNP
-486 NNKSIN
+486 NDKSLS

-507 QLIKRLI
+507 QLIRRLMA
-514 SKIPKSKQLLN
+514 KIPKSKQLLN
-525 NTNFFQARE
+525 NSDFFQARE
-534 SFQNWLSS
+534 QYQDWLSS
-542 IEDSGDSIFMQLFN
+542 IEGNGDSVLMSLFN
-556 GSKKSKS
+556 GSTGKKKGKS
-563 SKTPIFSTSEKLDE
+563 ITMTSPIFSASEKLDE
-577 TNSIL
+577 TNSLL
-582 RDIRDLLQNRRGR
+582 REIRDTLQSRGR
-595 VKRSKKFIKNK
+595 SKRPYKKVTKKN
-606 NVTNNTITTSVGKKS
+606 NNTTINKIEKKE
-621 KNEENEY
+621 KDKETGY
-628 LSDLGMY
+628 ISDLGFY
-635 IGSNDDAKFN
+635 VNTRSDAKFN

-653 FDYIDPNTVD
+653 FDYVDPDTVD

-672 EATTATKKLSAFLSG
+672 EATTATKRLSAFLSG

-716 SDKDKKHSIL
+716 SDKDGKNSIL
-726 GKISDGFDIWF
+726 GKISDGLDLWF
-737 DDLRDIARSK
+737 DDLRDIAK
-747 LEDIKDWLTEKS
+747 NKFDDIKDWLTEQS
-759 IGDKAHGILSKLLG
+759 LGDKAHGILSKLLG

-783 RKAAFGNENIS
+783 RKAAFGDENMS
-794 MGEGVRKIFGE
+794 MGEGVRKIFSE

-814 KNFFKEDETLKNA
+814 KNFFKEDEAVKSA
-827 KESVAGKTTKKEKE
+827 KESITGTITKEE
-841 RKKANKS
+841 EQRRAYNAS
-848 LDNIGKALNK
+848 LDNLGKILRN
-858 AAANHGNSDTGEGE
+858 AAADHGNDTGEGK
-872 TSPVEEATSTGS
+872 VTGA
-884 KSKKKDRGARRR
+884 AR
-896 NKTKKAADGLRKVS
+896 GLRKVS

-925 PDMNPYNIKKREKAE
+925 PDMNPYNIKKREKSE
-940 QIAIDKFEKAYGK
+940 QDAIDKFEKAYGK
-953 FGDIAAFARG
+953 FGRIPAYATG
-963 GSVDIDP
+963 GSVDMDP
-970 KRKKELDKQVSKI
+970 ERKKELDKQVSNI
-983 DKDIAGGKV
+983 DKNIANGA
-992 DPKSIIKSLTG
+992 DPNDIIKSLIDL
-1003 FSLEDQ
+1003 SPEDQ

-1024 HRNYKAART
+1024 HRNYKAAR
-1033 IYRVKSLGRDAY
+1033 IMLKAKSFGRNAY
-1045 EKGKENIGY
+1045 KKGKENIGY
-1054 KMMDSAKDLVN
+1054 KMADAAKDVLN
-1065 DARENELIDSLISK
+1065 DAKENELIDSLISK

-1089 TTVEGKEVVNDIMS
+1089 TSAEGKEVVNDIMS

-1119 LALSAMLGLAGGPL
+1119 LALSTMLGLAGGPL

-1160 VNDEGDETIKGGILG
+1160 VDDDGNETIKGGILG
-1175 EDLKKNIHKYFP
+1175 NDLKKNLHKYFP
-1187 NMSKGAIVG
+1187 NMSKGAILG
-1196 GIASILPFVPGGP
+1196 GIASVLPFVPGGP
-1209 MAGILV
+1209 MAGILI
-1215 GSAVGFAR
+1215 GSAVGFAK
-1223 SNNDLREKLF
+1223 SNDKLNKQLF
-1233 GKDKALSKIGNT
+1233 GEDKLIGKMKKT
-1245 LKEKLPRMGLGAAAM
+1245 LQQKLPRMGLGSAAM

-1266 GVTTNLMVGSALGFV
+1266 GVTTNLIVGAGLGFI
-1281 SDTERFKDIIFGTK
+1281 SDTEKFKDIVFGTK
-1295 GFDNKRRGGLV
+1295 GSNGERTGGLV
-1306 GFIKD
+1306 GFIKA
-1311 AAEIPMNG
+1311 AAEVPIEN
-1319 IKDLFEYSKNWFKKD
+1319 IKAIWNDTRKWFTDKFLDPLKKAADPFARQLKNIGNWFKD
-1334 ILDPMSRFLKP
+1334 AIT
-1345 VLQDFKNLGSWIKDG
+1345 DG
-1360 IKSAFT
+1360 VREHIT
-1366 DHLLKPIG
+1366 KPIG
-1374 GKILSKLIVPLEKQ
+1374 ARVLKFLQPIEKITGTIVR
-1388 LGKIVK
+1388 
-1394 PFAHGLL
+1394 GLL
-1401 AVASAPFKA
+1401 FPIRGLISLPARAAGVAGGA
-1410 LGAYGDW
+1410 L
-1417 RRSRQLRS
+1417 RKRQLRR
-1425 VGGASGTIVER
+1425 VGTASGSAAQRVAEMDEIDASRPDMFKRFTTSKGYQSSKFISELSDDELLEMNDQLDYIKAERKFLKKGERKR
-1436 VLARNQ
+1436 VLKHAGRRAVNKSDKMFFNDLKQ
-1442 LDSRQPGRFT
+1442 KTDLDSKYRVFSVDMNKTITDLIVDGKADEVYKVIMNQPSNPT
-1452 RAINGIAGRDIID
+1452 REFSDEQKKD
-1465 TTRYTNSE
+1465 F
-1473 ANRVDMAFLGMSDED
+1473 ANRA
-1488 RMMAGTLAELVE
+1488 
-1500 TSGINKR
+1500 R
-1507 KNREKAIKGNV
+1507 KAAQEALKGRENAQRAAARAKEIK
-1518 AALISKQGGLDKV
+1518 K
-1531 IYSHID
+1531 
-1537 RTNAEMVSQY
+1537 
-1547 NQIKNEMLT
+1547 
-1556 GKCQASIAILKS
+1556 
-1568 WVLAGKF
+1568 
-1575 PAKYENDAIRELKRV
+1575 
-1590 AKLVSE
+1590 
-1596 RRDRLNNLDQSI
+1596 
-1608 KDFQSKTGINML
+1608 KTGIDITKAGFNRDIKQDIKMRGLDEEPQEEQEKSTEETIKDTSIELVDLNKLHHDQIMKSL
-1620 DRKHRKVAKQA
+1620 DRIG
-1631 ANEAQA
+1631 
-1637 DSDKAINDYY
+1637 DLL
-1647 KNVVEEANQGT
+1647 EEAIHPNSKKSET
-1658 LEEQQLK
+1658 
-1665 ATLRM
+1665 TN
-1670 QELQEEISK
+1670 EEI
-1679 KLTDINDTLK
+1679 
-1689 DALLGA
+1689 
-1695 ADATDDNPDISTKNN
+1695 P
-1710 YKTEQEASTVSDNG
+1710 
-1724 KLLPAVIPNVDKTPN
+1724 LLPRPVADDEDKIPD
-1739 DQKVEISATDI
+1739 DQKVDVSATDI
-1750 ITAAQAG
+1750 ISASQTG
-1757 QLDIAKIMADG
+1757 QLDIARSMADG

-1816 DNTDSETKETLAK
+1816 DNTDSETKETLTK
-1829 VEDKNQVQKGILSKL
+1829 VEDKNQVQKGILNKL

-1889 VGLVSKVANKKINV
+1889 VGLVSKVANKKIDV

-1917 GNPITTQMTI
+1917 GNPIMTQMTI

-2328 FSNLRK
+2328 FSILRK

-2905 TGYTSTNKVTKT
+2905 AGYTSTNKVTKT

-2945 SSSSSSGKKS
+2945 SSSSSGKKS

-2987 DFATIPDYDRNA
+2987 DQSHIVETANSA
-2999 DKNSFIS
+2999 DSKNLFIS
-3006 QKYGKYASRQFT
+3006 QKYGKYANTPFT
-3018 VNGDKQ
+3018 VSGDRNK
-3024 RETVADAGCAPAVAT
+3024 ETVEDAGCAPAVAT
-3039 MAINSAGYSADPITM
+3039 MAINSAGFSAEPITM
-3054 DQAMKNAIKYKKPNS
+3054 DQAIKNAIKYKKPNN
-3069 GVTADYFIDE
+3069 GVTADYFVDE
-3079 FDKHGLNASFIT
+3079 FDKHGLNTSFIT
-3091 SDNSK
+3091 SDSAS
-3096 MKDTIIK
+3096 MKDTIIR
-3103 RLTSGS
+3103 RLSSGA
-3109 PIILMGKDDKNNSKS
+3109 PIILMGKDDKNTSKS
-3124 NSPFGP
+3124 SSPFGP

-3137 TGISKDKQTIYIND
+3137 TGISDDKQTIYVND
-3151 PESDKP
+3151 PESNKP
-3157 KIPYKTNKILGSV
+3157 KIPYKASKLLNGV
-3170 MLGISPVVRT
+3170 MIGIAPVIRNNR
-3180 SSKNKQNSMITKI
+3180 KNKQNSMVTKI

-3251 GIGFGLIQWSFGRR
+3251 GIGFGLIQWSYGRR

-3277 DVNSTELQVEWLI
+3277 DVNSTELQVEWLL

-3306 KSYDGKSWTYDEW
+3306 TSYDGKSWTYDEW

-3370 NDPNSGGESEANQ
+3370 NDPDNTGESEANQ
-3383 SPLEQ
+3383 SPLEK
-3388 LLSAFSKLAQ
+3388 LLSAFNKLAQ
-3398 GYGLTGGDS
+3398 AYGLTGGDS

-3412 DSGSGDNGSDYV
+3412 DTDTGSNSDTGYV
-3424 DMGDIRGNVST
+3424 DMGDIRGNVSS
-3435 NKEYAQKQVEL
+3435 NKEYAEKQVEL
-3446 VKKMKSVENT
+3446 VKKMKSVEGQ
-3456 LDYSQAARNP
+3456 LQYSWGPGSKYPGPSRNP
-3466 DNGSGD
+3466 DDGYAD
-3472 CSSTVQWAYQNVLGV
+3472 CSSTVQWAYQKVLGV
-3487 DPGSWTGAQETDEDT
+3487 DPGSYTGAQETDEDT
-3502 YTVTTSTAEEDKMQL
+3502 YTVTNTTADESKMQL

-3523 NGHVEMYYGDHRM
+3523 NGHVEMYYGDGRM
-3536 IGHGGAEHTLEDGT
+3536 IGHGGGKDGKT
-3550 TTTKG
+3550 PG
-3555 PFVRE
+3555 PTIKA
-3560 LGNTPP
+3560 LGSTPP

-3572 WVGFRDGES
+3572 WVGFRDSEG

-3601 NSPSYSNKTIGNR
+3601 NNPSYANKTIGNR
-3614 TVSDAGCAPAV
+3614 TVADAGCAPAV

-3631 KLNKNYNMSKA
+3631 KLNKKYNMPKA

-3998 NNSSNNNSKGSSFP
+3998 NNSNNNNSKGSSFP

-4049 LNEVQYGKD
+4049 LNEIQYGKD

-4217 TNNKSNNQ
+4217 ANNKSNNQ
-4225 SNIDKL
+4225 SNVDKL

>member
-7 YIANVGKSVKYAT
+7 YIANVTKSVKYAT

-32 DMIETNQDVAKVT
+32 DMIDTNQDVAKVT

-53 TLSAKAMKSLSQSQV
+53 SLSAKAMKSLSQSQV

-90 KKRQEQVEND
+90 KKRQERVDAEV
-100 IGNSDAWNIDESE
+100 GNSDAWSIDESE
-113 FFANESDSFDNEVSS
+113 FLIDDSDSFDDEVSS
-128 DEFLADSID
+128 DEFLVDSID

-181 SDLGILNANVSG
+181 SDLGVLNANVSG

-205 IENSRSFYERQQQQ
+205 IENSRAFYERQQQQ
-219 MDEQTSILKE
+219 MDEQTSILRE

-235 AIFTPKTKSMSS
+235 SIYTPKTKSMSS

-300 NPLGEV
+300 NPLGDV
-306 MNAMVRN
+306 MTAMVRN

-318 VKNTFEEFNDTIS
+318 VKDTFEEFNDTIS

-345 NSTNPIIS
+345 NSANPIMS
-353 TIGNIFGIDTS
+353 AIGNIFGVDTS
-364 NTRKIDPS
+364 NTKKIDPS
-372 NYNKGITS
+372 NYNKGVTS

-404 SGTKETRYDYDEGRF
+404 SGTKETRYDYDEGKF
-419 VSLKSIKTKY
+419 VSLKSIKTNY
-429 DRSKNRYV
+429 SRSKNRYV

-464 EFVSHLE
+464 EFISHLE

-486 NNKSIN
+486 NDKSLD

-525 NTNFFQARE
+525 NSNFFQARE

-556 GSKKSKS
+556 GSKTSKS
-563 SKTPIFSTSEKLDE
+563 SKTPVFSTSEKLDE

-582 RDIRDLLQNRRGR
+582 RDIRDLLQNRRGKI
-595 VKRSKKFIKNK
+595 KRSKKSIKNK
-606 NVTNNTITTSVGKKS
+606 NITNNTITTSAGKKS
-621 KNEENEY
+621 KDAKSEY
-628 LSDLGMY
+628 ISDLGLY
-635 IGSNDDAKFN
+635 IGTNDDAKFN
-645 VDEDDIDS
+645 VDQDDIDN
-653 FDYIDPNTVD
+653 FEYIDPDLVD
-663 NKTYIKRLK
+663 NKTYIKRLQ
-672 EATTATKKLSAFLSG
+672 EATTATKKLSVFLSG

-716 SDKDKKHSIL
+716 SDKNNKNSIL
-726 GKISDGFDIWF
+726 GKISDGLDLWF
-737 DDLRDIARSK
+737 DDLRNIARNK
-747 LEDIKDWLTEKS
+747 FEDIKDWLTEKS
-759 IGDKAHGILSKLLG
+759 LGDKAHGLLSKLLG
-773 IDTKEWFKDF
+773 IDTKQWFKDF
-783 RKAAFGNENIS
+783 RKAAFGNENMS
-794 MGEGVRKIFGE
+794 MGEGIRKIFSD

-814 KNFFKEDETLKNA
+814 KNFFKEDETVKSA
-827 KESVAGKTTKKEKE
+827 KESVLGKKSKAGKEADSIKNAFNIFASSMDKGKEG
-841 RKKANKS
+841 R
-848 LDNIGKALNK
+848 
-858 AAANHGNSDTGEGE
+858 GEGE
-872 TSPVEEATSTGS
+872 TITG
-884 KSKKKDRGARRR
+884 
-896 NKTKKAADGLRKVS
+896 AASGLHKVS

-915 AVSEGEMIVP
+915 AVSEGEMIIP

-953 FGDIAAFARG
+953 FGYIPAFARG
-963 GSVDIDP
+963 GSVGIDP
-970 KRKKELDKQVSKI
+970 ERKKELDKRVSSI
-983 DKDIAGGKV
+983 DKDIANGA
-992 DPKSIIKSLTG
+992 DPTTIIRSLID
-1003 FSLEDQ
+1003 LPKEDQ
-1009 EYIMNH
+1009 EYIMSH
-1015 INDDSYATL
+1015 INDDSYATI
-1024 HRNYKAART
+1024 HRNYKAARAM
-1033 IYRVKSLGRDAY
+1033 YKVKSLGRDAY

-1054 KMMDSAKDLVN
+1054 KMADAAKDVLS
-1065 DARENELIDSLISK
+1065 DARENELVDSLIAK

-1089 TTVEGKEVVNDIMS
+1089 TSAEGKEVVNDIMS

-1119 LALSAMLGLAGGPL
+1119 LALSTMLGLAGGPL

-1160 VNDEGDETIKGGILG
+1160 VDDEGNETIEGGILG
-1175 EDLKKNIHKYFP
+1175 NDLKKNLHKYFP
-1187 NMSKGAIVG
+1187 NMSKGAILG
-1196 GIASILPFVPGGP
+1196 GIASVLPFVPGGP

-1215 GSAVGFAR
+1215 GSAIGFAK
-1223 SNNDLREKLF
+1223 SNDDLREKLF
-1233 GKDKALSKIGNT
+1233 GEDKALSKIGKT

-1281 SDTERFKDIIFGTK
+1281 SDTEKFKDIIFGTK

-1311 AAEIPMNG
+1311 AVEIPVNG
-1319 IKDLFEYSKNWFKKD
+1319 IKNLFEYSKNWFKKD
-1334 ILDPMSRFLKP
+1334 ILDPMARFLKP
-1345 VLQDFKNLGSWIKDG
+1345 ALQDFKNLGSWIKDG

-1366 DHLLKPIG
+1366 DHLLRPIG

-1425 VGGASGTIVER
+1425 VGGASGTIAER

-1442 LDSRQPGRFT
+1442 MDSKRPGRFT
-1452 RAINGIAGRDIID
+1452 RAINGIAGRDIIN
-1465 TTRYTNSE
+1465 TTKYTDSE
-1473 ANRVDMAFLGMSDED
+1473 ANRIDMTFLGMSDED
-1488 RMMAGTLAELVE
+1488 RMMAGTLAEMVE
-1500 TSGINKR
+1500 STGLNKR
-1507 KNREKAIKGNV
+1507 KNREKAIKGNI
-1518 AALISKQGGLDKV
+1518 ASLISKQGGLDKV

-1537 RTNAEMVSQY
+1537 RTNAEMVAQY
-1547 NQIKNEMLT
+1547 NQMKNEMLT

-1575 PAKYENDAIRELKRV
+1575 PAKYENEAIRELKRV

-1596 RRDRLNNLDQSI
+1596 RRDKLNNLDQSI
-1608 KDFQSKTGINML
+1608 KDFQDKTGINML

-1631 ANEAQA
+1631 AKEAQA

-1647 KNVVEEANQGT
+1647 SNVVEEANQGT

-1665 ATLRM
+1665 AALRM
-1670 QELQEEISK
+1670 QEIQEEISK

-1689 DALLGA
+1689 DILVGA
-1695 ADATDDNPDISTKNN
+1695 ADTTDDNPDISTDNN
-1710 YKTEQEASTVSDNG
+1710 YKVEQEASTVSENS
-1724 KLLPAVIPNVDKTPN
+1724 KLLPAVISDDKTPD
-1739 DQKVEISATDI
+1739 DQRVEVSATDI

-1757 QLDIAKIMADG
+1757 QLDIARSMADG

-1775 LKSIGNR
+1775 LKSIGNK
-1782 IINKFRSKKQK
+1782 IISNFRSKKQK
-1793 SQTVIT
+1793 PQTIIT

-1829 VEDKNQVQKGILSKL
+1829 VEDKNQVQKGILNKL

-1858 NNEDEEKEGIF
+1858 DDKEEKEEGIF

-1889 VGLVSKVANKKINV
+1889 VGLVSKIANKKVNV

-1917 GNPITTQMTI
+1917 GNPIMTQMTI
-1927 ADAVKD
+1927 AEAVKD

-1945 GNTNGAWFH
+1945 GNTSGAWFH

-1960 NTVIPLISTGYDIVV
+1960 NKVIPLIGSGIDLIVE
-1975 KKIPDLIT
+1975 KIPSLIS

-1991 NAPGLL
+1991 HAPQLL
-1997 IAIGKG
+1997 GAIGVG
-2003 IASGLLSVVGDNVGK
+2003 IAKGLWSVLSKHLSN
-2018 IPIIGGLF
+2018 IPVIGNLF
-2026 GGSKKNKNIK
+2026 K
-2036 SSESIESG
+2036 SSDKESG
-2044 TSKLTVNLANGSTS
+2044 EKSSKEIEGGKSTLKVDLVNGKKS
-2058 GSASTTTSN
+2058 GSSSTTTSD
-2067 TTQQLQSLF
+2067 TTAALQSMY
-2076 DAAASSTGNSISTST
+2076 DTAAKST
-2091 VSSSNNSRSMVLQSL
+2091 NNANQTGVKLTT
-2106 LDRNTTTGT
+2106 NTTTNST
-2115 TDNTNAVKE
+2115 TKINESQQARQDVLYSLTSVNNNTDNTKLVKE
-2124 SLAYQNASKPVQRKA
+2124 SLAYQNASKPVQKKSLQA
-2139 LNVLS
+2139 LAA
-2144 KIWDSKVLAD
+2144 IWNDPVLAD
-2154 GTTVSQLC
+2154 GTTVGELC
-2162 NDPNTVIAEF
+2162 NNPNIVVAEF
-2172 TDSNGNTFEVTGATI
+2172 EDNNGNIFQVTGATI
-2187 LLYPETASQLFGVD
+2187 LLYPETASQLFGID
-2201 IALTDKEREENSK
+2201 ISLTDKEREENSK
-2214 AVKNAI
+2214 EIEQATNSNPGNWAL
-2220 GSDPQSWTMT
+2220 T
-2230 KILASGGTYGNG
+2230 KIIASKGTYGNA
-2242 RIAAKAL
+2242 RTTTRAL
-2249 SSGGKLISK
+2249 TGIGNLVARGGKT
-2258 AGKGISAIVG
+2258 VNRVFG
-2268 KDITIFGKKI
+2268 KDGLGRL
-2278 PWVGRIPF
+2278 PWVGRGFKTIGR
-2286 AGSGL
+2286 A
-2291 NKVGKLTN
+2291 TN
-2299 AASKL
+2299 VLARA
-2304 TQFSMNAASIPIRA
+2304 TQFTANAASIPVRA
-2318 TEAIRSGYEE
+2318 VNAI
-2328 FSNLRK
+2328 K
-2334 GGFTAAE
+2334 GGVSEFYEYRNAGYTAKQSMQWMAGRTGANIRTGIRNAKESFNAALDSRSAARAASAAE
-2341 SAQWIAGNAGVSAR
+2341 AG
-2355 KGIRGAREALNASL
+2355 KGL
-2369 DAKSAERAEKL
+2369 
-2380 ANSKGV
+2380 KGT
-2386 KKGIQTVKNSIS
+2386 KTLFKNSIS
-2398 DRIDSITRRAGN
+2398 EKFDNLARRVGN

-2419 TDITSS
+2419 AGLSSS
-2425 DISKA
+2425 DATKA
-2430 ASGIQ
+2430 ASDIQ
-2435 SALQNMSSKGGVAGK
+2435 SALHNMSAKGGKSGKLAGK
-2450 AAGAATKLTG
+2450 AAKLTG
-2460 KAAEVLSKFS
+2460 QAAEVVSKFS
-2470 KALTEFLQ
+2470 KALSEFLQ
-2478 NSKVIGGFRKVL
+2478 NSKIIGAFKKVL

-2514 LTEKFTKGLAGAS
+2514 LTKRFTKGIAGAG
-2527 AKIVSKIAKQIAK
+2527 AKLVSKVAKQIAK
-2540 KVLAVVFIVIDFVNG
+2540 KVLAVVFIVVDFLNG
-2555 MAKADSIMKVENPTV
+2555 MAKADVIMRVEKPTV
-2570 AERLISGLVNALA
+2570 GERLVAGLVNALA

-2590 IIQPSDLVDFCVSA
+2590 IIQPSELVDMCVSA
-2604 LEFMG
+2604 LESMG
-2609 VNMDNLRQRQQEAQE
+2609 LNFDNLRERQQEAQE
-2624 NCDEYN
+2624 NCDEYQ
-2630 RKHGTNYTVEEYLMS
+2630 RKTGVKISVEEYLMN

-2653 SALGKVGSTVV
+2653 KALGKVGSTIV
-2664 NFATSIGK
+2664 NFGKSIGN
-2672 GIANFFTGGGKS
+2672 GIKNFFTGGGNS
-2684 EEEISADE
+2684 EEEVSVDATE
-2692 KESKDST
+2692 TTNST
-2699 IAKVNAA
+2699 VDQVTAA
-2706 EDAATEGSYIYDE
+2706 EDTAAGSYIYDD
-2719 SGNAIGYDEN
+2719 SGNVIGYDN
-2729 NDGNPETMYVPQGD
+2729 NSDGNVESMYIPQGD
-2743 SDTSEYDTSSL
+2743 STESSIAGIDTE
-2754 VNTNFNTTG
+2754 FNTTG
-2763 TENSQLT
+2763 VSSNETIDNTSSIVNT
-2770 TVDQSQIATSGEGS
+2770 KVDQSQLATSGTGS
-2784 VVSSENQTL
+2784 VISAENQSL
-2793 INSTYNEINTA
+2793 INSAYNEINTS
-2804 IPDMVRQIK
+2804 IPDMVRQVK
-2813 TNLANYFGVNPSDLN
+2813 TNLANYFGVKPSDLN
-2828 RKTNIGMNT
+2828 RTTNVGMNT
-2837 MKGDGPLQLFRRLG
+2837 MKGDGPLQLFRRLN
-2851 LMWSQINTRL
+2851 LMWSQVNTTL
-2861 NPFINNLPTT
+2861 GPFVRNLPAT
-2871 LFSGM
+2871 LYSGM

-2887 GLMGEEGDYTEED
+2887 GLTTDDEVIGMEEEAEAIGTP
-2900 QTSGT
+2900 SG
-2905 TGYTSTNKVTKT
+2905 Y
-2917 TTTTTSSD
+2917 SS
-2925 GTSTTTTT
+2925 TSTTTNQSSDSSTT
-2933 TSPSTTDKDTKS
+2933 TGKASTS
-2945 SSSSSSGKKS
+2945 SSSSSNSSKKKKKDSIFTKIS
-2955 KSIVSKIASGVK
+2955 KGVK
-2967 NVIKGIGNFFGI
+2967 NVVKGIGNFFGI

-2987 DFATIPDYDRNA
+2987 DQSHIVETTNTAN
-2999 DKNSFIS
+2999 NSDMFIS
-3006 QKYGKYASRQFT
+3006 QKYGKYANRPFT
-3018 VNGDKQ
+3018 VIGDKSK
-3024 RETVADAGCAPAVAT
+3024 ETVENAGCAPAVAT
-3039 MAINSAGYSADPITM
+3039 MAINSAGFSASPITM
-3054 DQAMKNAIKYKKPNS
+3054 DQAIKTAIQYKKPNS
-3069 GVTADYFIDE
+3069 GVTADYFVDE
-3079 FDKHGLNASFIT
+3079 FDKHGLNTAFVT
-3091 SDNSK
+3091 SDSSN
-3096 MKDTIIK
+3096 MRDTIIR
-3103 RLTSGS
+3103 RLSSGS
-3109 PIILMGKDDKNNSKS
+3109 PIILMGKDDRNSSKS

-3137 TGISKDKQTIYIND
+3137 TGISKDKQTIYVND
-3151 PESDKP
+3151 PESSKP
-3157 KIPYKTNKILGSV
+3157 KVPYKASKLLNGV
-3170 MLGISPVVRT
+3170 MLGIAPVVR
-3180 SSKNKQNSMITKI
+3180 SNAKNKANSMITKI
-3193 KRLLSRFS
+3193 KRLLSNFS

-3238 ESGFDPSVVEHGN
+3238 ESGFNPSVVEHGN
-3251 GIGFGLIQWSFGRR
+3251 GIGFGLIQWSYNRR

-3277 DVNSTELQVEWLI
+3277 DVNSVELQIEWLL

-3299 FAWMNSS
+3299 YAWMNSS

-3326 SAVRAFMFC
+3326 SAVRSFMFC
-3335 FERPAGT
+3335 FERPLNT

-3360 GTAVPDKQNS
+3360 GTAVPNS
-3370 NDPNSGGESEANQ
+3370 QDGDNNNTGGESEASQ
-3383 SPLEQ
+3383 SPIEK
-3388 LLSAFSKLAQ
+3388 LLSAFTELAK

-3412 DSGSGDNGSDYV
+3412 DSGSDDEGSGRV
-3424 DMGDIRGNVST
+3424 DMGDIHGNVST
-3435 NKEYAQKQVEL
+3435 NKEYAKKQVEL
-3446 VKKMKSVENT
+3446 VKKMKDVEGT
-3456 LDYSQAARNP
+3456 IQYSWGPGTKYPGPSRNP
-3466 DNGSGD
+3466 DDGYGD
-3472 CSSTVQWAYQNVLGV
+3472 CSSTVQWAYQKVLGV
-3487 DPGSWTGAQETDEDT
+3487 DPGSYTGAQEVDEDT
-3502 YTVTTSTAEEDKMQL
+3502 YTVTNSTADESKMQL

-3523 NGHVEMYYGDHRM
+3523 NGHVEMYYGDGRM
-3536 IGHGGAEHTLEDGT
+3536 IGHGGGPDGKT
-3550 TTTKG
+3550 PG
-3555 PFVRE
+3555 PTIKS
-3560 LGNTPP
+3560 LGSTPP

-3587 ATEGGAGTGLFVSQ
+3587 ATEGGAGSGVFVSQ
-3601 NSPSYSNKTIGNR
+3601 NNSSYANKTIGNR
-3614 TVSDAGCAPAV
+3614 TVADAGCAPAV

-3631 KLNKNYNMSKA
+3631 KMNKNYNMTTA
-3642 IKDASKYQNSSGKVT
+3642 IKDAAKYQNSSGKVT
-3657 ADYFAE
+3657 ADYFADT
-3663 AFSKNGVR
+3663 FTKNGIR
-3671 PSYIPGN
+3671 PSFIPGTN
-3678 DINKLKDAITN
+3678 IDELKKSITN
-3689 GNVVLLGKDSSNK
+3689 GNVVLLGKDSSNNA
-3702 TKSKSPFGPAGHYV
+3702 KSRSPFGPSGHYV
-3716 LATGLSKDGKYVYIN
+3716 LATGLSNDGKYVYID
-3731 DPESKRANQKY
+3731 DPESKKANQKY
-3742 PVDILNH
+3742 PVDILKH
-3749 TSIGISTLGNI
+3749 TSLGISTFGNI
-3760 TSKLAGKIKDKLK
+3760 TSKIADKIKDKLK
-3773 LFAGSAKYKYLFS
+3773 LLAGTAKYKYLFS

-3796 TLGDSHPETLFV
+3796 SLGDSKPDTLFV

-3825 IKQNLDE
+3825 IKQNLND

-3854 KRYKELEGEYDKN
+3854 KRYKELEGEYNKN

-3875 PIKGQQLV
+3875 PIRGQQLV

-3888 QEFNKK
+3888 KEFNTK

-3900 SRYIDTYSMLNKE
+3900 SRYIDTYSMLQKD
-3913 GFGSPD
+3913 GFGSYD

-3925 DTNTKIYD
+3925 DTNIKIYD
-3933 FIINAINNGGSSTT
+3933 FIINAINNGGSTSNTT
-3947 TTTTTTTTETE
+3947 TSNENTTTEVE
-3958 VKEDPSPFD
+3958 QDPSPLSELTAAFA
-3967 ELASAFT
+3967 ELA
-3974 DLAQAY
+3974 QGY
-3980 GLSGDSGSSTTS
+3980 GLTGKSGSTST
-3992 SSTTKN
+3992 
-3998 NNSSNNNSKGSSFP
+3998 SSNNNNNNSNNSSTKGSSFP
-4012 KYVLSEAQ
+4012 KYDLTDAQ

-4027 IAGETGGSDL
+4027 IAGETGGADL

-4058 PTGDNLESTLKG
+4058 ATGSNLESTLTG

-4088 AVEDVLVNGKR
+4088 AVEEVLVNGKR

-4135 STVISQNPSRFSSPA
+4135 STVIHQNPSRFSSPA
-4150 NYKFYDFF
+4150 SYKFYDFF

-4185 AGSGISSDTKTTPAY
+4185 AGSGLSSDTKPTPSYNY
-4200 SSYAKEVTKA
+4200 SKFTNTSKPIVVE
-4210 TTTNTAV
+4210 TTN
-4217 TNNKSNNQ
+4217 SNNQ
-4225 SNIDKL
+4225 KSSNVDKL
-4231 VEIVIKLLAQVVDN
+4231 IEVVVKLLGQVVNN

-4259 LDLKSSSNASDS
+4259 VDLKGSDGSRNNSTAINA
-4271 SIASSAAKG
+4271 
-4280 AMQASQLALKALS
+4280 AMTSSQLALQALR
-4293 ESAKNTDSEE
+4293 ESTRTTEDEE
-4303 MLKLIQS
+4303 IMKLIKS

>member
-313 FIPKM
+313 FIPKI

-653 FDYIDPNTVD
+653 FDYIDPDTVD

-672 EATTATKKLSAFLSG
+672 EATTATKKLSVFLSG

-794 MGEGVRKIFGE
+794 MGEGVRKIFSE

-814 KNFFKEDETLKNA
+814 KNFFKEDETLKDA

-848 LDNIGKALNK
+848 LYNIGKALNK
-858 AAANHGNSDTGEGE
+858 AAANHGNNDTGEGE
-872 TSPVEEATSTGS
+872 TSPVEEVTSTGS

-1015 INDDSYATL
+1015 INDNSYATL
-1024 HRNYKAART
+1024 HRNYKAARI
-1033 IYRVKSLGRDAY
+1033 IYRAKSLGRDAY

-1160 VNDEGDETIKGGILG
+1160 VDDEGNETIKGGILG

-1215 GSAVGFAR
+1215 GSAVGFAK
-1223 SNNDLREKLF
+1223 SNDKLSKQLF
-1233 GKDKALSKIGNT
+1233 GEDKVLGKMKKTIE
-1245 LKEKLPRMGLGAAAM
+1245 KKLPRMGLGAAAM

-1266 GVTTNLMVGSALGFV
+1266 GITTNLMVGAGLGFV
-1281 SDTERFKDIIFGTK
+1281 SDTDKFKDIVFGTK
-1295 GFDNKRRGGLV
+1295 GSNGERTGGLV
-1306 GFIKD
+1306 QYIKESIEVPIDTAKQIWKETHDWFKDTFLPPLSKAAAPIGRQFKNIGNWFKD
-1311 AAEIPMNG
+1311 ALTQG
-1319 IKDLFEYSKNWFKKD
+1319 IKDHITRPIGRAITDNIVQPFQKVTGFILRQLLRPGRWAIGKVSQGVGAIGSTLRSHQLRNIGTASGLASERLAEMDQLDANKKTPFRKFANSKGYRSASLISSLSDEQVLEMQAFNDYLQTAGSAITSRKVKKAKTAYAKHIVKANDDMLFNDLKQLADKRIITAKIYSDLETAILNADIKTAMTLYKNIQINDSKNFTSKDKKSLGRRIQTAVKNAKRARDDADKAKEKYKQLKDKYGD
-1334 ILDPMSRFLKP
+1334 IGLGTARFGRDLQQEVEGRGINDKSEGSDTKTTDSVVDISKTQKENHVQLMDTLNNISDLLEVIAFPESKRALRKKRLKESI
-1345 VLQDFKNLGSWIKDG
+1345 DAKK
-1360 IKSAFT
+1360 KE
-1366 DHLLKPIG
+1366 KE
-1374 GKILSKLIVPLEKQ
+1374 EKQ
-1388 LGKIVK
+1388 LETTTTLEDIKT
-1394 PFAHGLL
+1394 L
-1401 AVASAPFKA
+1401 AEE
-1410 LGAYGDW
+1410 GM
-1417 RRSRQLRS
+1417 
-1425 VGGASGTIVER
+1425 T
-1436 VLARNQ
+1436 
-1442 LDSRQPGRFT
+1442 
-1452 RAINGIAGRDIID
+1452 
-1465 TTRYTNSE
+1465 SE
-1473 ANRVDMAFLGMSDED
+1473 ANSIANGKPVK
-1488 RMMAGTLAELVE
+1488 V
-1500 TSGINKR
+1500 
-1507 KNREKAIKGNV
+1507 
-1518 AALISKQGGLDKV
+1518 SK
-1531 IYSHID
+1531 
-1537 RTNAEMVSQY
+1537 
-1547 NQIKNEMLT
+1547 IKN
-1556 GKCQASIAILKS
+1556 I
-1568 WVLAGKF
+1568 V
-1575 PAKYENDAIRELKRV
+1575 R
-1590 AKLVSE
+1590 
-1596 RRDRLNNLDQSI
+1596 
-1608 KDFQSKTGINML
+1608 
-1620 DRKHRKVAKQA
+1620 
-1631 ANEAQA
+1631 
-1637 DSDKAINDYY
+1637 
-1647 KNVVEEANQGT
+1647 
-1658 LEEQQLK
+1658 
-1665 ATLRM
+1665 
-1670 QELQEEISK
+1670 
-1679 KLTDINDTLK
+1679 KLTNNVRKTL
-1689 DALLGA
+1689 
-1695 ADATDDNPDISTKNN
+1695 
-1710 YKTEQEASTVSDNG
+1710 G
-1724 KLLPAVIPNVDKTPN
+1724 KPK
-1739 DQKVEISATDI
+1739 
-1750 ITAAQAG
+1750 
-1757 QLDIAKIMADG
+1757 
-1768 KVNKFSK
+1768 
-1775 LKSIGNR
+1775 
-1782 IINKFRSKKQK
+1782 
-1793 SQTVIT
+1793 TVIT

-1889 VGLVSKVANKKINV
+1889 VGLVSKIANKKIDV

-1917 GNPITTQMTI
+1917 GNPIMTQMTI

-1960 NTVIPLISTGYDIVV
+1960 NTVIPLISTGYDLVM
-1975 KKIPDLIT
+1975 KKLPDLIA
-1983 TGVQTIIE
+1983 TGAQVLAE
-1991 NAPGLL
+1991 HAPNVLAHIGIGL
-1997 IAIGKG
+1997 GK
-2003 IASGLLSVVGDNVGK
+2003 GLLSVLKGVLSKLPG
-2018 IPIIGGLF
+2018 IGGLF
-2026 GGSKKNKNIK
+2026 KDDKKDSDVP
-2036 SSESIESG
+2036 SSSSIESG
-2044 TSKLTVNLANGSTS
+2044 KIISSNIKLNTMPAQSSGKKQTDTSSTQYKLQSMFDKYVSGGNSTTNNTTNSSTS
-2058 GSASTTTSN
+2058 SNIPSSYTSSN
-2067 TTQQLQSLF
+2067 
-2076 DAAASSTGNSISTST
+2076 SSTNTSDWKKNIT
-2091 VSSSNNSRSMVLQSL
+2091 SSL
-2106 LDRNTTTGT
+2106 LNSDSNIGNTK
-2115 TDNTNAVKE
+2115 DIE
-2124 SLAYQNASKPVQRKA
+2124 SSLAYQNAPSIIQKKA
-2139 LNVLS
+2139 KNQLS
-2144 KIWDSKVLAD
+2144 KIWNNPILED
-2154 GTTVSQLC
+2154 GTTVGQLC
-2162 NDPNTVIAEF
+2162 NDNETELLQYQ
-2172 TDSNGNTFEVTGATI
+2172 DSAGVTHSITGAD
-2187 LLYPETASQLFGVD
+2187 LLLFPEVASQVLGID
-2201 IALTDKEREENSK
+2201 ISLTDKEREEGSK
-2214 AVKNAI
+2214 ELRNAA
-2220 GSDPQSWTMT
+2220 QSNTGNW
-2230 KILASGGTYGNG
+2230 KAFEIIASGGKYGKNTIMMG
-2242 RIAAKAL
+2242 MKGANALAKGAD
-2249 SSGGKLISK
+2249 K
-2258 AGKGISAIVG
+2258 
-2268 KDITIFGKKI
+2268 
-2278 PWVGRIPF
+2278 F
-2286 AGSGL
+2286 AQVV
-2291 NKVGKLTN
+2291 NKSRL
-2299 AASKL
+2299 
-2304 TQFSMNAASIPIRA
+2304 F
-2318 TEAIRSGYEE
+2318 
-2328 FSNLRK
+2328 
-2334 GGFTAAE
+2334 
-2341 SAQWIAGNAGVSAR
+2341 
-2355 KGIRGAREALNASL
+2355 
-2369 DAKSAERAEKL
+2369 
-2380 ANSKGV
+2380 
-2386 KKGIQTVKNSIS
+2386 
-2398 DRIDSITRRAGN
+2398 
-2410 KGLDIAEKA
+2410 
-2419 TDITSS
+2419 
-2425 DISKA
+2425 
-2430 ASGIQ
+2430 
-2435 SALQNMSSKGGVAGK
+2435 GVAGK
-2450 AAGAATKLTG
+2450 AAAGAGKLTRAVTAISSIPSFVMEQGRKVVSNYSASRRMGKSVAESINVAKHGVGLRTRRSLRNANKALQNWSIGKEGSMLNKMGNTVKKYGSKTLDALSDATKISGQDVSKATSKVSSALSKVISKSEKATNAVNKAGKLAG
-2460 KAAEVLSKFS
+2460 KALEVFNKLKTLLSKFLNNNQVV
-2470 KALTEFLQ
+2470 KAFK
-2478 NSKVIGGFRKVL
+2478 KVASSGKAKKKVAEKAIEQAL
-2490 KCAGIA
+2490 NKFADKILEKC
-2496 QNKIESVLQ
+2496 Q
-2505 KGLINFAEK
+2505 KGLAK
-2514 LTEKFTKGLAGAS
+2514 AA
-2527 AKIVSKIAKQIAK
+2527 AKIIAKVSTKLAAYIGSGGLIA
-2540 KVLAVVFIVIDFVNG
+2540 VGFIIVDFLKG
-2555 MAKADSIMKVENPTV
+2555 MSNADVIMKVEKPTI
-2570 AERLISGLVNALA
+2570 AEKFISGLVNAFA
-2583 EFCFITL
+2583 ETFFITL
-2590 IIQPSDLVDFCVSA
+2590 FVDTDDLVQASLNLVEEFVDLSDLRKRQDEA
-2604 LEFMG
+2604 EQ
-2609 VNMDNLRQRQQEAQE
+2609 NLAEYNATHPVAITM
-2624 NCDEYN
+2624 DEYLS
-2630 RKHGTNYTVEEYLMS
+2630 K
-2645 DHLSTKIK
+2645 DKISTKVKAAI
-2653 SALGKVGSTVV
+2653 GKVGSAIK
-2664 NFATSIGK
+2664 NI
-2672 GIANFFTGGGKS
+2672 FTGGSS
-2684 EEEISADE
+2684 EET
-2692 KESKDST
+2692 DST
-2699 IAKVNAA
+2699 EVDVATQSTSTVDQVNAA
-2706 EDAATEGSYIYDE
+2706 EDAATEGSYIYDDE

-2754 VNTNFNTTG
+2754 VNINFNTTG

-2905 TGYTSTNKVTKT
+2905 AGYTSTNKVTKT

-2987 DFATIPDYDRNA
+2987 DQSHIVETANSA
-2999 DKNSFIS
+2999 DSKNLFIS
-3006 QKYGKYASRQFT
+3006 QKYGKYANTPFT
-3018 VNGDKQ
+3018 VSGDRNK
-3024 RETVADAGCAPAVAT
+3024 ETVEDAGCAPAVAT
-3039 MAINSAGYSADPITM
+3039 MAINSAGFSAEPITM
-3054 DQAMKNAIKYKKPNS
+3054 DQAIKNAIKYKKPNN
-3069 GVTADYFIDE
+3069 GVTADYFVDE
-3079 FDKHGLNASFIT
+3079 FDKHGLNTSFIT
-3091 SDNSK
+3091 SDSAS
-3096 MKDTIIK
+3096 MKDTIIR
-3103 RLTSGS
+3103 RLSSGA
-3109 PIILMGKDDKNNSKS
+3109 PIILMGKDDKNTSKS
-3124 NSPFGP
+3124 SSPFGP

-3137 TGISKDKQTIYIND
+3137 TGISDDKQTIYVND
-3151 PESDKP
+3151 PESNKP
-3157 KIPYKTNKILGSV
+3157 KIPYKASKLLNGV
-3170 MLGISPVVRT
+3170 MIGIAPVIRNNR
-3180 SSKNKQNSMITKI
+3180 KNKQNSMVTKI

-3251 GIGFGLIQWSFGRR
+3251 GIGFGLIQWSYGRR

-3277 DVNSTELQVEWLI
+3277 DVNSTELQVEWLL

-3299 FAWMNSS
+3299 FAWTNSS
-3306 KSYDGKSWTYDEW
+3306 TSYDGKSWTYDEW

-3370 NDPNSGGESEANQ
+3370 NDPDNTGESEANQ
-3383 SPLEQ
+3383 SPLEK
-3388 LLSAFSKLAQ
+3388 LLSAFNKLAQ
-3398 GYGLTGGDS
+3398 VYGLTGGDS

-3412 DSGSGDNGSDYV
+3412 DTDTGSNSDTGYV
-3424 DMGDIRGNVST
+3424 DMGDIRGNVSS
-3435 NKEYAQKQVEL
+3435 NKEYAEKQVEL
-3446 VKKMKSVENT
+3446 VKKMKSVEGQ
-3456 LDYSQAARNP
+3456 LQYSWGPGSKYPGPSRNP
-3466 DNGSGD
+3466 DDGYAD
-3472 CSSTVQWAYQNVLGV
+3472 CSSTVQWAYQKVLGV
-3487 DPGSWTGAQETDEDT
+3487 DPGSYTGAQETDEDT
-3502 YTVTTSTAEEDKMQL
+3502 YTVTNTTADESKMQL

-3523 NGHVEMYYGDHRM
+3523 NGHVEMYYGDGRM
-3536 IGHGGAEHTLEDGT
+3536 IGHGGGKDGKT
-3550 TTTKG
+3550 PG
-3555 PFVRE
+3555 PTIKA
-3560 LGNTPP
+3560 LGSTPP

-3572 WVGFRDGES
+3572 WVGFRDSEG

-3601 NSPSYSNKTIGNR
+3601 NNPSYANKTIGNR
-3614 TVSDAGCAPAV
+3614 TVADAGCAPAV

-3998 NNSSNNNSKGSSFP
+3998 NNSNNNNSKGSSFP

-4049 LNEVQYGKD
+4049 LNEIQYGKD

-4075 ASLSKSPTDTTLK
+4075 ASLSKSPTDTTSK

-4225 SNIDKL
+4225 SNVDKL

>member
-90 KKRQEQVEND
+90 KKRQQQVEND
-100 IGNSDAWNIDESE
+100 IGNSDAWGADMSE
-113 FFANESDSFDNEVSS
+113 FFAEEPAEGEDEFSS

-219 MDEQTSILKE
+219 MDEQTSILRE

-270 KQNAENADSL
+270 KQNAENMDSMGL
-280 GMGSMLT
+280 GSWVKEAMD
-287 EFLNS
+287 S
-292 GMGKSMAA
+292 GMGKSFAA
-300 NPLGEV
+300 NPLGMV
-306 MNAMVRN
+306 MTGA
-313 FIPKM
+313 
-318 VKNTFEEFNDTIS
+318 VKSFLPNILKESFKEFNDTLS
-331 GSIATAIMNASKAR
+331 GSISTAIMNAYQAKD
-345 NSTNPIIS
+345 STNPIIS
-353 TIGNIFGIDTS
+353 VLGNIFGVDLSNNKKISTS
-364 NTRKIDPS
+364 K
-372 NYNKGITS
+372 YNKDVVA
-380 WTGKDHKALTEVI
+380 WNGKDHKALTEVI

-404 SGTKETRYDYDEGRF
+404 SGTKEMRYDYEEGKF
-419 VSLKSIKTKY
+419 VSLKDIKKSY
-429 DRSKNRYV
+429 NKRKSRYV
-437 QEANDTILPYL
+437 SDANDTIMPYL
-448 ENMISQMK
+448 ENMINQMN
-456 FSSTERQK
+456 FSSTDRQK

-471 SILKE
+471 TILKE
-476 NFKRGEYFNP
+476 NFKKGRYFNP
-486 NNKSIN
+486 NDKSLS

-507 QLIKRLI
+507 QLIRRLMA
-514 SKIPKSKQLLN
+514 KIPKSKQLLN
-525 NTNFFQARE
+525 NSDFFQARE
-534 SFQNWLSS
+534 QYQDWLSS
-542 IEDSGDSIFMQLFN
+542 IEGNGDSVLMSLFN
-556 GSKKSKS
+556 GSTGKKKGKS
-563 SKTPIFSTSEKLDE
+563 ITMTSPIFSASEKLDE
-577 TNSIL
+577 TNSLL
-582 RDIRDLLQNRRGR
+582 REIRDTLQSRGR
-595 VKRSKKFIKNK
+595 SKRPYKKVTKKN
-606 NVTNNTITTSVGKKS
+606 NNTTINKIEKKE
-621 KNEENEY
+621 KDKETGY
-628 LSDLGMY
+628 ISDLGFY
-635 IGSNDDAKFN
+635 VNTRSDAKFN

-653 FDYIDPNTVD
+653 FDYVDPDTVD

-672 EATTATKKLSAFLSG
+672 EATTATKRLSAFLSG

-716 SDKDKKHSIL
+716 SDKDGKNSIL
-726 GKISDGFDIWF
+726 GKISDGLDLWF
-737 DDLRDIARSK
+737 NDLRDIAK
-747 LEDIKDWLTEKS
+747 NKFDDIKDWFTEQS
-759 IGDKAHGILSKLLG
+759 LGDKAHGILSKLLG

-783 RKAAFGNENIS
+783 RKAAFGDENMS
-794 MGEGVRKIFGE
+794 MGEGVRKIFSE

-814 KNFFKEDETLKNA
+814 KNFFKEDEAVKSA
-827 KESVAGKTTKKEKE
+827 KESITGTITKEE
-841 RKKANKS
+841 EQRRAYNAS
-848 LDNIGKALNK
+848 LDNLGKILRN
-858 AAANHGNSDTGEGE
+858 AAADHGNDTGEGK
-872 TSPVEEATSTGS
+872 VTGA
-884 KSKKKDRGARRR
+884 AR
-896 NKTKKAADGLRKVS
+896 GLRKVS

-925 PDMNPYNIKKREKAE
+925 PDMNPYNIKKREKSE
-940 QIAIDKFEKAYGK
+940 QDAINKFEKAYGK
-953 FGDIAAFARG
+953 FGIIPAYATG
-963 GSVDIDP
+963 GSVDMDP
-970 KRKKELDKQVSKI
+970 ERKKELDKQVSNI
-983 DKDIAGGKV
+983 DKNIANGA
-992 DPKSIIKSLTG
+992 DPNDIIKSLIDL
-1003 FSLEDQ
+1003 SPEDQ

-1024 HRNYKAART
+1024 HRNYKAAR
-1033 IYRVKSLGRDAY
+1033 IMLKAKSFGRNAY
-1045 EKGKENIGY
+1045 KKGKENIGY
-1054 KMMDSAKDLVN
+1054 KMADAAKDVLN
-1065 DARENELIDSLISK
+1065 DAKENELIDSLISK

-1089 TTVEGKEVVNDIMS
+1089 TSAEGKEVVNDIMS

-1119 LALSAMLGLAGGPL
+1119 LALSTMLGLAGGPL

-1160 VNDEGDETIKGGILG
+1160 VDDDGNETIKGGILG
-1175 EDLKKNIHKYFP
+1175 NDLKKNLHKYFP
-1187 NMSKGAIVG
+1187 NMSKGAILG
-1196 GIASILPFVPGGP
+1196 GIASVLPFVPGGP
-1209 MAGILV
+1209 MAGILI
-1215 GSAVGFAR
+1215 GSAVGFAK
-1223 SNNDLREKLF
+1223 SNDKLNKQLF
-1233 GKDKALSKIGNT
+1233 GEDKLIGKMKKT
-1245 LKEKLPRMGLGAAAM
+1245 LQQKLPRMGLGSAAM

-1266 GVTTNLMVGSALGFV
+1266 GVTTNLIVGAGLGFI
-1281 SDTERFKDIIFGTK
+1281 SDTEKFKDIVFGTK
-1295 GFDNKRRGGLV
+1295 GSNGERTGGLV
-1306 GFIKD
+1306 GFIKA
-1311 AAEIPMNG
+1311 AAEVPIEN
-1319 IKDLFEYSKNWFKKD
+1319 IKAIWNDTRKWFTDKFLDPLKKAADPFARQLKNIGNWFKD
-1334 ILDPMSRFLKP
+1334 AIT
-1345 VLQDFKNLGSWIKDG
+1345 DG
-1360 IKSAFT
+1360 VREHIT
-1366 DHLLKPIG
+1366 KPIG
-1374 GKILSKLIVPLEKQ
+1374 ARVLKFLQPIEKITGTIVR
-1388 LGKIVK
+1388 
-1394 PFAHGLL
+1394 GLL
-1401 AVASAPFKA
+1401 FPIRGLISLPARAAGVAGGA
-1410 LGAYGDW
+1410 L
-1417 RRSRQLRS
+1417 RKRQLRR
-1425 VGGASGTIVER
+1425 VGTASGSAAQRVAEMDEIDASRPDMFKRFTTSKGYQSSKFISELSDDELLEMNDQLDYIKAERKFLKKGERKR
-1436 VLARNQ
+1436 VLKHAGRRAVNKSDKMFFNDLKQ
-1442 LDSRQPGRFT
+1442 KTDLDSKYRVFSVDMNKTITDLIVDGKADEVYKVIMNQPSNPT
-1452 RAINGIAGRDIID
+1452 REFSDEQKKD
-1465 TTRYTNSE
+1465 F
-1473 ANRVDMAFLGMSDED
+1473 ANRA
-1488 RMMAGTLAELVE
+1488 
-1500 TSGINKR
+1500 R
-1507 KNREKAIKGNV
+1507 KAAQEALKGRENAQRAAARAKEIK
-1518 AALISKQGGLDKV
+1518 K
-1531 IYSHID
+1531 
-1537 RTNAEMVSQY
+1537 
-1547 NQIKNEMLT
+1547 
-1556 GKCQASIAILKS
+1556 
-1568 WVLAGKF
+1568 
-1575 PAKYENDAIRELKRV
+1575 
-1590 AKLVSE
+1590 
-1596 RRDRLNNLDQSI
+1596 
-1608 KDFQSKTGINML
+1608 KTGIDITKAGFNRDIKQDIKMRGLDEEPQEEQEKSTEETIKDTSIELVDLNKLHHDQIMKSL
-1620 DRKHRKVAKQA
+1620 DRIG
-1631 ANEAQA
+1631 
-1637 DSDKAINDYY
+1637 DLL
-1647 KNVVEEANQGT
+1647 EEAIHPNSKKSET
-1658 LEEQQLK
+1658 
-1665 ATLRM
+1665 TN
-1670 QELQEEISK
+1670 EEI
-1679 KLTDINDTLK
+1679 
-1689 DALLGA
+1689 
-1695 ADATDDNPDISTKNN
+1695 P
-1710 YKTEQEASTVSDNG
+1710 
-1724 KLLPAVIPNVDKTPN
+1724 LLPRPVADDEDKIPD
-1739 DQKVEISATDI
+1739 DQKVDVSATDI
-1750 ITAAQAG
+1750 ISASQTG
-1757 QLDIAKIMADG
+1757 QLDIARSMADG

-1816 DNTDSETKETLAK
+1816 DNTDSETKETLTK
-1829 VEDKNQVQKGILSKL
+1829 VEDKNQVQKGILNKL

-1889 VGLVSKVANKKINV
+1889 VGLVSKVANKKIDV

-1917 GNPITTQMTI
+1917 GNPIMTQMTI

-2328 FSNLRK
+2328 FSILRK

-2905 TGYTSTNKVTKT
+2905 AGYTSTNKVTKT

-2945 SSSSSSGKKS
+2945 SSSSSGKKS

-2987 DFATIPDYDRNA
+2987 DQSHIVETANSA
-2999 DKNSFIS
+2999 DSKNLFIS
-3006 QKYGKYASRQFT
+3006 QKYGKYANTPFT
-3018 VNGDKQ
+3018 VSGDRNK
-3024 RETVADAGCAPAVAT
+3024 ETVEDAGCAPAVAT
-3039 MAINSAGYSADPITM
+3039 MAINSAGFSAEPITM
-3054 DQAMKNAIKYKKPNS
+3054 DQAIKNAIKYKKPNN
-3069 GVTADYFIDE
+3069 GVTADYFVDE
-3079 FDKHGLNASFIT
+3079 FDKHGLNTSFIT
-3091 SDNSK
+3091 SDSAS
-3096 MKDTIIK
+3096 MKDTIIR
-3103 RLTSGS
+3103 RLSSGA
-3109 PIILMGKDDKNNSKS
+3109 PIILMGKDDKNTSKS
-3124 NSPFGP
+3124 SSPFGP

-3137 TGISKDKQTIYIND
+3137 TGISDDKQTIYVND
-3151 PESDKP
+3151 PESNKP
-3157 KIPYKTNKILGSV
+3157 KIPYKASKLLNGV
-3170 MLGISPVVRT
+3170 MIGIAPVIRNNR
-3180 SSKNKQNSMITKI
+3180 KNKQNSMVTKI

-3251 GIGFGLIQWSFGRR
+3251 GIGFGLIQWSYGRR

-3277 DVNSTELQVEWLI
+3277 DVNSTELQVEWLL

-3306 KSYDGKSWTYDEW
+3306 TSYDGKSWTYDEW

-3370 NDPNSGGESEANQ
+3370 NDPDNTGESEANQ
-3383 SPLEQ
+3383 SPLEK
-3388 LLSAFSKLAQ
+3388 LLSAFNKLAQ
-3398 GYGLTGGDS
+3398 VYGLTGGDS

-3412 DSGSGDNGSDYV
+3412 DTDTGSNNDTGYV
-3424 DMGDIRGNVST
+3424 DMGDIRGNVSS
-3435 NKEYAQKQVEL
+3435 NKEYAEKQVEL
-3446 VKKMKSVENT
+3446 VKKMKSVEGQ
-3456 LDYSQAARNP
+3456 LQYSWGPGSKYPGPSRNP
-3466 DNGSGD
+3466 DDGYAD
-3472 CSSTVQWAYQNVLGV
+3472 CSSTVQWAYQKVLGV
-3487 DPGSWTGAQETDEDT
+3487 DPGSYTGAQETDEDT
-3502 YTVTTSTAEEDKMQL
+3502 YTVTNTTADESKMQL

-3523 NGHVEMYYGDHRM
+3523 NGHVEMYYGDGRM
-3536 IGHGGAEHTLEDGT
+3536 IGHGGGKDGKT
-3550 TTTKG
+3550 PG
-3555 PFVRE
+3555 PTIKA
-3560 LGNTPP
+3560 LGSTPP

-3572 WVGFRDGES
+3572 WVGFRDSEG

-3601 NSPSYSNKTIGNR
+3601 NNPSYANKTIGNR
-3614 TVSDAGCAPAV
+3614 TVADAGCAPAV

-3631 KLNKNYNMSKA
+3631 KLNKKYNMSKA

-3998 NNSSNNNSKGSSFP
+3998 NNSNNNNSKGSSFP

-4049 LNEVQYGKD
+4049 LNEIQYGKD

-4217 TNNKSNNQ
+4217 ANNKSNNQ
-4225 SNIDKL
+4225 SNVDKL